1 MKKKAVI
8 ILAAVLLLVCVLGAL
23 AACKAYYPP
32 SGAQFTSTAKSS
44 YTTNFSQ
51 LNEDRQNSK
60 FSWRDGMVSGNGV
73 QGVITS
79 GAPYSD
85 SLIYQNIHFI
95 MPSANPRVTP
105 DTADELESVRQAII
119 NKGSYTDSQPY
130 LDVYAYHPGAA
141 LRINQEEKEYSSFM
155 RYTNY
160 ETAEVGVRYTDDK
173 GQWDRRTFTSSAD
186 GVTITQITSSSKEKP
201 ITAEFS
207 FDDVSTFA
215 KFGESSEEGLK
226 YKRYAGEDGFM
237 TFVAHY
243 PSFDGSELKD
253 GGYATVCYVISEG
266 AKIKTFEKAM
276 PEEEQY
282 VGSSNPGLKVKK
294 ADTVY
299 VIAVSGR
306 TDEMGAYTDFD
317 GQESFAL
324 VDELKAQAKAVA
336 DKYTNEEGYF
346 NYDDALKAHTDIFT
360 PQFNAVE
367 FSLGADVTIPN
378 EDLIDKYLPW
388 QDLSQTEIDS
398 TLAERAYYAGRY
410 AALCCSGTSTSRLGG
425 MWTGEFNPD
434 WGSKFTMDANVNLQ
448 TSAMNTGNI
457 SSSPAG
463 YVYFILRQV
472 PDWEDNA
479 LLTHGYTKAL
489 QAPVHTD
496 GDNASIVES
505 CYEYPFRYWNAGT
518 SWMLYPMYETLMC
531 YGDMHIPLSDEFDLN
546 ELKSVL
552 SPNEAPLTDADINAI
567 KARGYLDLRTEI
579 LYPLLVNA
587 ANYWEQLLTPEY
599 YTRADGSIA
608 YTAGKTE
615 LEEGESYCIIP
626 SYSPENTPAN
636 YKSPSAA
643 NCAID
648 ISACL
653 SNMYMA
659 IDIAKSIDPNAD
671 TSVWEGIIADL
682 PPYLFDGTGAETGA
696 LKEWATTSFEEQ
708 NSHRHLSHLYLAWP
722 MFETQHNEQLKQAAI
737 QAVENRASENEASHA
752 LVHRSLIAARL
763 NDRDA
768 LTEAL
773 KGLMNSQI
781 YYDSL
786 LTNHHTNAES
796 GYCTDYAIGYTGIVN
811 EALVYSYTGEVG
823 LLPALPTSGFDSG
836 SIKGLRLRTRATL
849 TSMTWTDSGV
859 QAVITSDI
867 AQTITVSCGM
877 GGEAQQLTFAA
888 GESKTVS
895 FSY

>member
-1 MKKKAVI
+1 MKKKAVVFVAL
-8 ILAAVLLLVCVLGAL
+8 ILAVVCALGAL
-23 AACKAYYPP
+23 SACKAYYPP
-32 SGAQFTSTAKSS
+32 SGAQFASPAKSS
-44 YTTNFSQ
+44 FSNEFTQ
-51 LNEDRQNSK
+51 LDEKRNGK
-60 FSWRDGMVSGNGV
+60 TLWRDGMVSGNGE

-85 SLIYQNIHFI
+85 TLIYQNIHFI
-95 MPSANPRVTP
+95 LPNANPRVTP

-119 NKGSYTDSQPY
+119 KKGSYTDSQPY
-130 LDVYAYHPGAA
+130 LDVYGYHPGAQ
-141 LRINQEEKEYSSFM
+141 LRIRQEEREYSGFM

-173 GQWDRRTFTSSAD
+173 GQWDRRTFTSWAD
-186 GVTITQITSSSKEKP
+186 GVTITQITSSDKEKP
-201 ITAEFS
+201 VTAEFT
-207 FDDVSTFA
+207 FDNISSFA
-215 KFGESSEEGLK
+215 KFGDGSEVDIRYKK
-226 YKRYAGEDGFM
+226 YADKDGYM

-243 PSFDGSELKD
+243 PSYEGSELKE
-253 GGYATVCYVISEG
+253 GGYATVCYIISEG
-266 AKIKTFEKAM
+266 ADVKTTENDLPDEK
-276 PEEEQY
+276 QY
-282 VGSSNPGLKVKK
+282 AGSSNPGLKVKK

-299 VIAVSGR
+299 VISVSGR
-306 TDEMGAYTDFD
+306 TAEMGAYDAFAD
-317 GQESFAL
+317 QEEFAL
-324 VDELKAQAKAVA
+324 TDELKAQVKAVA
-336 DKYTNEEGYF
+336 DKYTDEEGYF
-346 NYDDALKAHTDIFT
+346 DYEGALKAHTDIFT

-367 FSLGADVTIPN
+367 FSLGADITVAN
-378 EDLIDKYLPW
+378 EDLIRKYLPW
-388 QDLSQTEIDS
+388 EDLTKTEIDK
-398 TLAERAYYAGRY
+398 TLAERAYYSGRY

-448 TSAMNTGNI
+448 TAAMNTGNI
-457 SSSPAG
+457 SSSPVG
-463 YVYFILRQV
+463 YVYFILRQA
-472 PDWEDNA
+472 PDWEENA
-479 LLTHGYTKAL
+479 MATHGYTNAL

-531 YGDMHIPLSDEFDLN
+531 YGDMHIPLSDEFDLD

-552 SPNEAPLTDADINAI
+552 SPSSAPLTDAQINAI
-567 KARGYLDLRTEI
+567 KSRGYLDLRTEI

-587 ANYWEQLLTPEY
+587 ANYWQQLLTPEY

-608 YTAGKTE
+608 YTQGKTS

-636 YKSPSAA
+636 YNSPAAA

-653 SNMYMA
+653 SNMYMV
-659 IDIAKSIDPNAD
+659 IDIAKSIDENAD
-671 TSVWEGIIADL
+671 TSVWEGIVRDL
-682 PPYLFDGTGAETGA
+682 PPYLFDDTGA
-696 LKEWATTSFEEQ
+696 LKEWATTDFEEQ

-722 MFETQHNEQLKQAAI
+722 MFETQQSDRLKQAAI

-763 NDRDA
+763 NDREA
-768 LTEAL
+768 LTDAL
-773 KGLMNSQI
+773 KGLMNSYI

-823 LLPALPTSGFDSG
+823 LLPALPTSGFDEG
-836 SIKGLRLRTRATL
+836 VIKGIRLRTRATL
-849 TSMTWTDSGV
+849 TSMSWTKSGV
-859 QAVITSDI
+859 EAVITSDV
-867 AQTITVSCGM
+867 AQTLTVTCGM
-877 GGEAQQLTFAA
+877 NGKQRQITFAA

-895 FSY
+895 FAF

>member
-1 MKKKAVI
+1 MKKKAVVFVAV
-8 ILAAVLLLVCVLGAL
+8 ILAVVCALGAL
-23 AACKAYYPP
+23 SACKAYYPP
-32 SGAQFTSTAKSS
+32 SGAQFASTAKSS
-44 YTTNFSQ
+44 FSNEFTQ
-51 LNEDRQNSK
+51 LDEKRNGK
-60 FSWRDGMVSGNGV
+60 TLWRDGMVSGNGE

-85 SLIYQNIHFI
+85 TLIYQNIHFI
-95 MPSANPRVTP
+95 LPNANPRVTP

-119 NKGSYTDSQPY
+119 KKGSYTDSQPY
-130 LDVYAYHPGAA
+130 LDVYGYHPGAQ
-141 LRINQEEKEYSSFM
+141 LRIRQEEREYSGFM

-173 GQWDRRTFTSSAD
+173 GQWDRRTFTSWAD
-186 GVTITQITSSSKEKP
+186 GVTITQITSSDKEKP
-201 ITAEFS
+201 VTAEFT
-207 FDDVSTFA
+207 FDNISSFA
-215 KFGESSEEGLK
+215 KFGDGSEVDIRYKK
-226 YKRYAGEDGFM
+226 YADKDGYM

-243 PSFDGSELKD
+243 PSYEGSELKE
-253 GGYATVCYVISEG
+253 GGYATVCYIISEG
-266 AKIKTFEKAM
+266 ADVKSTENDLPDEK
-276 PEEEQY
+276 QY
-282 VGSSNPGLKVKK
+282 AGSSNPGLKVKK

-299 VIAVSGR
+299 VISVSGR
-306 TDEMGAYTDFD
+306 TAEMGAYDAFAD
-317 GQESFAL
+317 QEEFAL
-324 VDELKAQAKAVA
+324 TDELKAQVKAVA
-336 DKYTNEEGYF
+336 DKYTDEEGYF
-346 NYDDALKAHTDIFT
+346 DYEGALKAHTDIFT

-367 FSLGADVTIPN
+367 FSLGADITVAN
-378 EDLIDKYLPW
+378 EDLIRKYLPW
-388 QDLSQTEIDS
+388 EDLTKTEIDK
-398 TLAERAYYAGRY
+398 TLAERAYYSGRY

-448 TSAMNTGNI
+448 TAAMNTGNI
-457 SSSPAG
+457 SSSPVG
-463 YVYFILRQV
+463 YVYFILRQA
-472 PDWEDNA
+472 PDWEENA
-479 LLTHGYTKAL
+479 MATHGYTKAL

-531 YGDMHIPLSDEFDLN
+531 YGDMHIQLSDEFDLD

-552 SPNEAPLTDADINAI
+552 SPSSAPLTDAQINAI
-567 KARGYLDLRTEI
+567 KSRGYLDLRTEI

-587 ANYWEQLLTPEY
+587 ANYWQQLLTPEY

-608 YTAGKTE
+608 YTQGKTS

-636 YKSPSAA
+636 YNSPSAA

-653 SNMYMA
+653 SNMYMV
-659 IDIAKSIDPNAD
+659 IDIAKSIDENAD
-671 TSVWEGIIADL
+671 TSVWEGIIRDL
-682 PPYLFDGTGAETGA
+682 PPYLFDDTGA
-696 LKEWATTSFEEQ
+696 LKEWATTDFEEQ

-722 MFETQHNEQLKQAAI
+722 MFETQQSDRLKQAAI
-737 QAVENRASENEASHA
+737 QAVEKRASENEASHA

-763 NDRDA
+763 NDRKA
-768 LTEAL
+768 LTDAL
-773 KGLMNSQI
+773 KGLMNSYI

-823 LLPALPTSGFDSG
+823 LLPALPTSGFDEG
-836 SIKGLRLRTRATL
+836 VIKGIRLRTRATL
-849 TSMTWTDSGV
+849 TSMSWTKSGV
-859 QAVITSDI
+859 EAVITSDV
-867 AQTITVSCGM
+867 AQTLTVTCGM
-877 GGEAQQLTFAA
+877 NGKQRQITFAA

-895 FSY
+895 FAF

>member
-1 MKKKAVI
+1 MKKKAVVFVAV
-8 ILAAVLLLVCVLGAL
+8 ILAVVCALGAL
-23 AACKAYYPP
+23 SACKAYYPP
-32 SGAQFTSTAKSS
+32 SGAQFASTAKSS
-44 YTTNFSQ
+44 FSNEFTQ
-51 LNEDRQNSK
+51 LDEKRNGK
-60 FSWRDGMVSGNGV
+60 TLWRDGMVSGNGE

-85 SLIYQNIHFI
+85 TLIYQNIHFI
-95 MPSANPRVTP
+95 LPNANPRVTP

-119 NKGSYTDSQPY
+119 KKGSYTDSQPY
-130 LDVYAYHPGAA
+130 LDVYGYHPGAQ
-141 LRINQEEKEYSSFM
+141 LRIRQEEREYSGFM

-173 GQWDRRTFTSSAD
+173 GQWDRRTFTSWAD
-186 GVTITQITSSSKEKP
+186 GVTITQITSSDKEKP
-201 ITAEFS
+201 VTAEFT
-207 FDDVSTFA
+207 FDNISSFA
-215 KFGESSEEGLK
+215 KFGDGSEVDIRYKK
-226 YKRYAGEDGFM
+226 YADKDGYM

-243 PSFDGSELKD
+243 PSYEGSELKE
-253 GGYATVCYVISEG
+253 GGYATVCYIISEG
-266 AKIKTFEKAM
+266 ANVKTTENDLPDEK
-276 PEEEQY
+276 QY
-282 VGSSNPGLKVKK
+282 AGSSNPGLKVKK

-299 VIAVSGR
+299 VISVSGR
-306 TDEMGAYTDFD
+306 TAEMGAYDAFAD
-317 GQESFAL
+317 QEEFAL
-324 VDELKAQAKAVA
+324 TDELKAQVKAVA
-336 DKYTNEEGYF
+336 DKYTDEEGYF
-346 NYDDALKAHTDIFT
+346 DYEGALKAHTDIFT

-367 FSLGADVTIPN
+367 FSLGADITVAN
-378 EDLIDKYLPW
+378 EDLIRKYLPW
-388 QDLSQTEIDS
+388 EDLTKTEIDK
-398 TLAERAYYAGRY
+398 TLAERAYYSGRY

-448 TSAMNTGNI
+448 TAAMNTGNI
-457 SSSPAG
+457 SSSPVG
-463 YVYFILRQV
+463 YVYFILRQA
-472 PDWEDNA
+472 PDWEENA
-479 LLTHGYTKAL
+479 MATHGYTKAL

-531 YGDMHIPLSDEFDLN
+531 YGDMHIPLSDEFDLD

-552 SPNEAPLTDADINAI
+552 SPSSAPLTEAQINAI
-567 KARGYLDLRTEI
+567 KSRGYLDLRTEI

-587 ANYWEQLLTPEY
+587 ANYWQQLLTPEY

-608 YTAGKTE
+608 YTQGKTS

-636 YKSPSAA
+636 YNSPSAA

-653 SNMYMA
+653 SNMYMV
-659 IDIAKSIDPNAD
+659 IDIAKSIDENAD
-671 TSVWEGIIADL
+671 TSVWEGIIRDL
-682 PPYLFDGTGAETGA
+682 PPYLFDDTGA
-696 LKEWATTSFEEQ
+696 LKEWATTDFEEQ

-722 MFETQHNEQLKQAAI
+722 MFETQQSDQLKQAAI

-763 NDRDA
+763 NDREA
-768 LTEAL
+768 LTDAL
-773 KGLMNSQI
+773 KGLMNSYI

-823 LLPALPTSGFDSG
+823 LLPALPTSGFDEG
-836 SIKGLRLRTRATL
+836 VIKGIRLRTRATL
-849 TSMTWTDSGV
+849 TSMSWTKSGV
-859 QAVITSDI
+859 EAVITSDV
-867 AQTITVSCGM
+867 AQTLTITCGM
-877 GGEAQQLTFAA
+877 NGKQRQITFAA

-895 FSY
+895 FAF

>member
-1 MKKKAVI
+1 MKKKAVVFVAV
-8 ILAAVLLLVCVLGAL
+8 ILAVVCALGAL
-23 AACKAYYPP
+23 SACKAYYPP
-32 SGAQFTSTAKSS
+32 SGAQFASTAKSS
-44 YTTNFSQ
+44 FSNEFTQ
-51 LNEDRQNSK
+51 LDEKRNGK
-60 FSWRDGMVSGNGV
+60 TLWRDGMVSGNGE

-85 SLIYQNIHFI
+85 TLIYQNIHFI
-95 MPSANPRVTP
+95 LPNANPRVTP

-119 NKGSYTDSQPY
+119 KKGSYTDSQPY
-130 LDVYAYHPGAA
+130 LDVYGYHPGAQ
-141 LRINQEEKEYSSFM
+141 LRIRQEEREYSGFM

-173 GQWDRRTFTSSAD
+173 GQWDRRTFTSWAD
-186 GVTITQITSSSKEKP
+186 GVTITQITSSDKEKP
-201 ITAEFS
+201 VTAEFT
-207 FDDVSTFA
+207 FDNISSFA
-215 KFGESSEEGLK
+215 KFGDGSEVDIRYKK
-226 YKRYAGEDGFM
+226 YADKDGYM

-243 PSFDGSELKD
+243 PSYEGSELKD
-253 GGYATVCYVISEG
+253 GGYATVCYIISEG
-266 AKIKTFEKAM
+266 ADVKTTENDLPDEK
-276 PEEEQY
+276 QY
-282 VGSSNPGLKVKK
+282 AGSSNPGLKVKK

-299 VIAVSGR
+299 VISVSGR
-306 TDEMGAYTDFD
+306 TAEMGAYDAFAD
-317 GQESFAL
+317 QEEFAL
-324 VDELKAQAKAVA
+324 TDELKAQVKAVA
-336 DKYTNEEGYF
+336 DKYTDEEGYF
-346 NYDDALKAHTDIFT
+346 DYEGALKAHTDIFT

-367 FSLGADVTIPN
+367 FSLGADITVAN
-378 EDLIDKYLPW
+378 EDLIRKYLPW
-388 QDLSQTEIDS
+388 EDLTKTEIDK
-398 TLAERAYYAGRY
+398 TLAERAYYSGRY

-448 TSAMNTGNI
+448 TAAMNTGNI
-457 SSSPAG
+457 SSSPVG
-463 YVYFILRQV
+463 YVYFILRQA
-472 PDWEDNA
+472 PDWEENA
-479 LLTHGYTKAL
+479 MATHGYTKAL

-531 YGDMHIPLSDEFDLN
+531 YGDMHVPLSDEFDLD

-552 SPNEAPLTDADINAI
+552 SPSSAPLTDAQINAI
-567 KARGYLDLRTEI
+567 KSRGYLDLRTEI

-587 ANYWEQLLTPEY
+587 ANYWQQLLTPEY

-608 YTAGKTE
+608 YTQGKTS

-636 YKSPSAA
+636 YNSPSAA

-653 SNMYMA
+653 SNMYMV
-659 IDIAKSIDPNAD
+659 IDIAKSIDENAD
-671 TSVWEGIIADL
+671 TSVWEGIIRDL
-682 PPYLFDGTGAETGA
+682 PPYLFDDTGA
-696 LKEWATTSFEEQ
+696 LKEWATTDFEEQ

-722 MFETQHNEQLKQAAI
+722 MFETQQSDQLKQAAI

-763 NDRDA
+763 NDREA
-768 LTEAL
+768 LTDAL
-773 KGLMNSQI
+773 KGLMNSYI

-823 LLPALPTSGFDSG
+823 LLPALPTSGFDEG
-836 SIKGLRLRTRATL
+836 VIKGIRLRTRATL
-849 TSMTWTDSGV
+849 TSMSWTKSGV
-859 QAVITSDI
+859 EAVITSDV
-867 AQTITVSCGM
+867 AQTLTVTCGM
-877 GGEAQQLTFAA
+877 NGKQRQITFAA

-895 FSY
+895 FAF

>member
-1 MKKKAVI
+1 MKKKAVVFVAV
-8 ILAAVLLLVCVLGAL
+8 ILAVVCALGAL
-23 AACKAYYPP
+23 SACKAYYPP
-32 SGAQFTSTAKSS
+32 SGAQFASTAKSS
-44 YTTNFSQ
+44 FSNEFTQ
-51 LNEDRQNSK
+51 LDEKRNGK
-60 FSWRDGMVSGNGV
+60 TLWRDGMVSGNGE

-85 SLIYQNIHFI
+85 TLIYQNIHFI
-95 MPSANPRVTP
+95 LPNANPRVTP

-119 NKGSYTDSQPY
+119 KKGSYTDSQPY
-130 LDVYAYHPGAA
+130 LDVYGYHPGAQ
-141 LRINQEEKEYSSFM
+141 LRIRQEEREYSGFM

-173 GQWDRRTFTSSAD
+173 GQWDRRTFTSWAD
-186 GVTITQITSSSKEKP
+186 GVTITQITSSDKEKP
-201 ITAEFS
+201 VTAEFT
-207 FDDVSTFA
+207 FDNISSFA
-215 KFGESSEEGLK
+215 KFGDGSEVDIRYKK
-226 YKRYAGEDGFM
+226 YADKDGYM

-243 PSFDGSELKD
+243 PSYEGSELKE
-253 GGYATVCYVISEG
+253 GGYATVCYIISEG
-266 AKIKTFEKAM
+266 ADVKTTENELPDDK
-276 PEEEQY
+276 QY
-282 VGSSNPGLKVKK
+282 AGSSNPGLKVKK

-299 VIAVSGR
+299 VISVSGR
-306 TDEMGAYTDFD
+306 TAEMGAYDAFAD
-317 GQESFAL
+317 QEEFAL
-324 VDELKAQAKAVA
+324 TDELKAQVKAVA
-336 DKYTNEEGYF
+336 DKYTDEEGHFDYEG
-346 NYDDALKAHTDIFT
+346 ALKAHTDIFT

-367 FSLGADVTIPN
+367 FSLGADITVAN
-378 EDLIDKYLPW
+378 EDLIRKYLPW
-388 QDLSQTEIDS
+388 EDLTKTEIDK
-398 TLAERAYYAGRY
+398 TLAERAYYSGRY

-448 TSAMNTGNI
+448 TAAMNTGNI
-457 SSSPAG
+457 SSSPVG
-463 YVYFILRQV
+463 YVYFILRQA
-472 PDWEDNA
+472 PDWEENA
-479 LLTHGYTKAL
+479 MATHGYTKAL

-531 YGDMHIPLSDEFDLN
+531 YGDMHIPLSDEFDLD

-552 SPNEAPLTDADINAI
+552 SPSSAPLTDAQINAI
-567 KARGYLDLRTEI
+567 KSRGYLDLRTEI

-587 ANYWEQLLTPEY
+587 ANYWQQLLTPEY

-608 YTAGKTE
+608 YTQGKTS

-636 YKSPSAA
+636 YNSPAAA

-648 ISACL
+648 VSACL
-653 SNMYMA
+653 SNMYMV
-659 IDIAKSIDPNAD
+659 IDIAKSIDENAD
-671 TSVWEGIIADL
+671 TSVWEGIIRDL
-682 PPYLFDGTGAETGA
+682 PPYLFDDTGA
-696 LKEWATTSFEEQ
+696 LKEWATTDFEEQ

-722 MFETQHNEQLKQAAI
+722 MFETQQSDQLKQAAI

-763 NDRDA
+763 NDREA
-768 LTEAL
+768 LTDAL
-773 KGLMNSQI
+773 KGLMNSYI

-823 LLPALPTSGFDSG
+823 LLPALPTSGFDEG
-836 SIKGLRLRTRATL
+836 VIKGIRLRTRATL
-849 TSMTWTDSGV
+849 TSMSWTKSGV
-859 QAVITSDI
+859 EAVITSDV
-867 AQTITVSCGM
+867 AQTLTVTCGM
-877 GGEAQQLTFAA
+877 NGKQRQITFAA

-895 FSY
+895 FAF

>member
-1 MKKKAVI
+1 M
-8 ILAAVLLLVCVLGAL
+8 ILAVVCALGAL
-23 AACKAYYPP
+23 SACKAYYPP
-32 SGAQFTSTAKSS
+32 SGARFASTAKSS
-44 YTTNFSQ
+44 FSNEFTQ
-51 LNEDRQNSK
+51 LDEKRNGK
-60 FSWRDGMVSGNGV
+60 TLWRDGMVSGNGE

-85 SLIYQNIHFI
+85 TLIYQNIHFI
-95 MPSANPRVTP
+95 LPNANPRVTP

-119 NKGSYTDSQPY
+119 KKGSYTDSQPY
-130 LDVYAYHPGAA
+130 LDVYGYHPGAQ
-141 LRINQEEKEYSSFM
+141 LRIRQEEREYSGFM

-173 GQWDRRTFTSSAD
+173 GQWDRRTFTSWAD
-186 GVTITQITSSSKEKP
+186 GVTITQITSSDKEKP
-201 ITAEFS
+201 VTAEFT
-207 FDDVSTFA
+207 FDNISSFA
-215 KFGESSEEGLK
+215 KFGDGSEVDIRYKK
-226 YKRYAGEDGFM
+226 YADKDGYM

-243 PSFDGSELKD
+243 PSYEGSELKD
-253 GGYATVCYVISEG
+253 GGYATVCYIISEG
-266 AKIKTFEKAM
+266 ADVKTTENDLPDEK
-276 PEEEQY
+276 QY
-282 VGSSNPGLKVKK
+282 AGSSNPGLKVKK

-299 VIAVSGR
+299 VISVSGR
-306 TDEMGAYTDFD
+306 TAEMGGYDAFAD
-317 GQESFAL
+317 QEEFAL
-324 VDELKAQAKAVA
+324 TDELKAQVKAVA
-336 DKYTNEEGYF
+336 DKYTDEEGYF
-346 NYDDALKAHTDIFT
+346 DYEGALKAHTDIFT

-367 FSLGADVTIPN
+367 FSLGADITVAN
-378 EDLIDKYLPW
+378 EDLIRKYLPW
-388 QDLSQTEIDS
+388 EDLTKTEIDK
-398 TLAERAYYAGRY
+398 TLAERAYYSGRY

-448 TSAMNTGNI
+448 TAAMNTGNI
-457 SSSPAG
+457 SSSPVG
-463 YVYFILRQV
+463 YVYFILRQA
-472 PDWEDNA
+472 PDWEENA
-479 LLTHGYTKAL
+479 MATHGYTKAL

-531 YGDMHIPLSDEFDLN
+531 YGDMHIPLSDEFDLD

-552 SPNEAPLTDADINAI
+552 SPSSAPLTDAQINAI
-567 KARGYLDLRTEI
+567 KSRGYLDLRTEI

-587 ANYWEQLLTPEY
+587 ANYWQQLLTPEY

-608 YTAGKTE
+608 YTQGKTS

-636 YKSPSAA
+636 YNSPSAA

-653 SNMYMA
+653 SNMYMV
-659 IDIAKSIDPNAD
+659 IDIAKSIDENAD
-671 TSVWEGIIADL
+671 TSVWEGIIRDL
-682 PPYLFDGTGAETGA
+682 PPYLFDDTGA
-696 LKEWATTSFEEQ
+696 LKEWATTDFEEQ
-708 NSHRHLSHLYLAWP
+708 NSHRHLSHLYLAWS
-722 MFETQHNEQLKQAAI
+722 MFETQQSDQLI

-763 NDRDA
+763 NDREA
-768 LTEAL
+768 LTDAL
-773 KGLMNSQI
+773 KGLMNSYI

-823 LLPALPTSGFDSG
+823 LLPALPTSGFDEG
-836 SIKGLRLRTRATL
+836 VIKGIRLRTRATL
-849 TSMTWTDSGV
+849 TSMSWTKSGV
-859 QAVITSDI
+859 EAVITSDV
-867 AQTITVSCGM
+867 AQTLTVTCGM
-877 GGEAQQLTFAA
+877 NGKQRQITFAA

-895 FSY
+895 FAF

>member
-1 MKKKAVI
+1 MKKKAVVFVAV
-8 ILAAVLLLVCVLGAL
+8 ILAVVCALGAL
-23 AACKAYYPP
+23 SACKAYYPP
-32 SGAQFTSTAKSS
+32 SGAQFASTAKSS
-44 YTTNFSQ
+44 FSNEFTQ
-51 LNEDRQNSK
+51 LDEKRNGK
-60 FSWRDGMVSGNGV
+60 TLWRDGMVSGNGE

-85 SLIYQNIHFI
+85 TLIYQNIHFI
-95 MPSANPRVTP
+95 LPNANPRVTP

-119 NKGSYTDSQPY
+119 KKGSYTDSQPY
-130 LDVYAYHPGAA
+130 MDVYGYHPGAQ
-141 LRINQEEKEYSSFM
+141 LRIRQEEREYSGFM

-173 GQWDRRTFTSSAD
+173 GQWDRRTFTSWAD
-186 GVTITQITSSSKEKP
+186 GVTITQITSSDKEKP
-201 ITAEFS
+201 VTAEFT
-207 FDDVSTFA
+207 FDNISSFA
-215 KFGESSEEGLK
+215 KFGDGSEVDIRYKK
-226 YKRYAGEDGFM
+226 YADKDGYM

-243 PSFDGSELKD
+243 PSYEGSELKD
-253 GGYATVCYVISEG
+253 GGYATVCYIISEG
-266 AKIKTFEKAM
+266 ADVKTTENDLPDEK
-276 PEEEQY
+276 QY
-282 VGSSNPGLKVKK
+282 AGSSNPGLKVKK

-299 VIAVSGR
+299 VISVSGR
-306 TDEMGAYTDFD
+306 TAEMGAYDAFAD
-317 GQESFAL
+317 QEEFAL
-324 VDELKAQAKAVA
+324 TDELKAQVKAVA
-336 DKYTNEEGYF
+336 DKYTDEEGYF
-346 NYDDALKAHTDIFT
+346 DYEGALKAHTDIFT

-367 FSLGADVTIPN
+367 FSLGADITVAN
-378 EDLIDKYLPW
+378 EDLIRKYLPW
-388 QDLSQTEIDS
+388 EDLTKTEIDK
-398 TLAERAYYAGRY
+398 TLAERAYYSGRY

-448 TSAMNTGNI
+448 TAAMNTGNI
-457 SSSPAG
+457 SSSPVG
-463 YVYFILRQV
+463 YVYFILRQA
-472 PDWEDNA
+472 PDWEENA
-479 LLTHGYTKAL
+479 MATHGYTKAL

-531 YGDMHIPLSDEFDLN
+531 YGDMHIPLSDEFDLD

-552 SPNEAPLTDADINAI
+552 SPSSAPLTEAQINAI
-567 KARGYLDLRTEI
+567 KSRGYLDLRTEI

-587 ANYWEQLLTPEY
+587 ANYWQQLLTPEY

-608 YTAGKTE
+608 YTQGKTS

-636 YKSPSAA
+636 YNSPSAA

-653 SNMYMA
+653 SNMYMV
-659 IDIAKSIDPNAD
+659 IDIAKSIDENAD
-671 TSVWEGIIADL
+671 TSVWEGIIRDL
-682 PPYLFDGTGAETGA
+682 PPYLFDDTGA
-696 LKEWATTSFEEQ
+696 LKEWATTDFEEQ

-722 MFETQHNEQLKQAAI
+722 MFETQQSDELKQAAI

-763 NDRDA
+763 NDREA
-768 LTEAL
+768 LTDAL
-773 KGLMNSQI
+773 KGLMNSYI

-823 LLPALPTSGFDSG
+823 LLPALPTSGFDEG
-836 SIKGLRLRTRATL
+836 VIKGIRLRTRATL
-849 TSMTWTDSGV
+849 TSMSWTKSGV
-859 QAVITSDI
+859 EAVITSDV
-867 AQTITVSCGM
+867 AQTLTVTCGM
-877 GGEAQQLTFAA
+877 NGKQRQITFAA

-895 FSY
+895 FAF

>member
-1 MKKKAVI
+1 MKKKAVVFVAV
-8 ILAAVLLLVCVLGAL
+8 ILAVVCALGAL
-23 AACKAYYPP
+23 SACKAYYPP
-32 SGAQFTSTAKSS
+32 SGAQFASTAKSS
-44 YTTNFSQ
+44 FSNEFTQ
-51 LNEDRQNSK
+51 LDEKRNGK
-60 FSWRDGMVSGNGV
+60 TLWRDGMVSGNGE

-85 SLIYQNIHFI
+85 TLIYQNIHFI
-95 MPSANPRVTP
+95 LPNANPRVTP

-119 NKGSYTDSQPY
+119 KKGSYTDSQPY
-130 LDVYAYHPGAA
+130 LDVYGYHPGAQ
-141 LRINQEEKEYSSFM
+141 LRIRQEEREYSGFM

-173 GQWDRRTFTSSAD
+173 GQWDRRTFTSWAD
-186 GVTITQITSSSKEKP
+186 GVTITQITSSDKEKP
-201 ITAEFS
+201 VTAEFT
-207 FDDVSTFA
+207 FDNISSFA
-215 KFGESSEEGLK
+215 KFGDGSEVDIRYKK
-226 YKRYAGEDGFM
+226 YADKDGYM

-243 PSFDGSELKD
+243 PSYEGSELKE
-253 GGYATVCYVISEG
+253 GGYATVCYIISEG
-266 AKIKTFEKAM
+266 ADVKTTENDLPDEK
-276 PEEEQY
+276 QY
-282 VGSSNPGLKVKK
+282 AGSSNPGLKVKK

-299 VIAVSGR
+299 VISVSGR
-306 TDEMGAYTDFD
+306 TAEMGAYDAFAD
-317 GQESFAL
+317 QEEFAL
-324 VDELKAQAKAVA
+324 TDELKAQVKAVA
-336 DKYTNEEGYF
+336 DKYTDEEGYF
-346 NYDDALKAHTDIFT
+346 DYEGALKAHTDIFT

-367 FSLGADVTIPN
+367 FSLGADITVAN
-378 EDLIDKYLPW
+378 EDLIRKYLPW
-388 QDLSQTEIDS
+388 EDLTKTEIDK
-398 TLAERAYYAGRY
+398 TLAERAYYSGRY

-448 TSAMNTGNI
+448 TAAMNTGNI
-457 SSSPAG
+457 SSSPVG
-463 YVYFILRQV
+463 YVYFILRQA
-472 PDWEDNA
+472 PDWEENA
-479 LLTHGYTKAL
+479 MATHGYTKAL

-531 YGDMHIPLSDEFDLN
+531 YGDMHIPLSDEFDLD

-552 SPNEAPLTDADINAI
+552 SPSSAPLTDAQINAI
-567 KARGYLDLRTEI
+567 KSRGYLDLRTEI

-587 ANYWEQLLTPEY
+587 ANYWQQLLTPEY

-608 YTAGKTE
+608 YTQGKTS

-636 YKSPSAA
+636 YNSPSAA

-653 SNMYMA
+653 SNMYMV
-659 IDIAKSIDPNAD
+659 IDIAKSIDENAD
-671 TSVWEGIIADL
+671 TSVWEGIIRDL
-682 PPYLFDGTGAETGA
+682 PPYLFDDTGA
-696 LKEWATTSFEEQ
+696 LKEWATTDFEEQ

-722 MFETQHNEQLKQAAI
+722 MFETQQSDRLKQAAI

-763 NDRDA
+763 NDREA
-768 LTEAL
+768 LTDAL
-773 KGLMNSQI
+773 KGLMNSYI

-823 LLPALPTSGFDSG
+823 LLPALPTSGFDEG
-836 SIKGLRLRTRATL
+836 VITGIRLRTRATL
-849 TSMTWTDSGV
+849 TSMSWTKSGV
-859 QAVITSDI
+859 EAVITSDV
-867 AQTITVSCGM
+867 AQTLTVTCGM
-877 GGEAQQLTFAA
+877 NGKQRQITFAA

-895 FSY
+895 FAF

>member
-1 MKKKAVI
+1 MKKKAVVFVAV
-8 ILAAVLLLVCVLGAL
+8 ILAVVCALGAL
-23 AACKAYYPP
+23 SACKAYYPP
-32 SGAQFTSTAKSS
+32 SGAQFASTAKSS
-44 YTTNFSQ
+44 FSNEFTQ
-51 LNEDRQNSK
+51 LDEKRNGK
-60 FSWRDGMVSGNGV
+60 TLWRDGMVSGNGE

-85 SLIYQNIHFI
+85 TLIYQNIHFI
-95 MPSANPRVTP
+95 LPNANPRVTP

-119 NKGSYTDSQPY
+119 KKGSYTDSQPY
-130 LDVYAYHPGAA
+130 LDVYGYHPGAQ
-141 LRINQEEKEYSSFM
+141 LRIRQEEREYSGFM

-173 GQWDRRTFTSSAD
+173 GQWDRRTFTSWAD
-186 GVTITQITSSSKEKP
+186 GVTITQITSSDKEKP
-201 ITAEFS
+201 VTAEFT
-207 FDDVSTFA
+207 FDNISSFA
-215 KFGESSEEGLK
+215 KFGDGSEVDIRYKK
-226 YKRYAGEDGFM
+226 YADKDGYM

-243 PSFDGSELKD
+243 PSYEGSELKE
-253 GGYATVCYVISEG
+253 GGYATVCYIISEG
-266 AKIKTFEKAM
+266 ADVKTTENDLPDEK
-276 PEEEQY
+276 QY
-282 VGSSNPGLKVKK
+282 AGSSNPGLKVKK

-299 VIAVSGR
+299 VISVSGR
-306 TDEMGAYTDFD
+306 TAEMGAYDAFAN
-317 GQESFAL
+317 QEEFAL
-324 VDELKAQAKAVA
+324 TDELKAQVKAVA
-336 DKYTNEEGYF
+336 DKYTDEEGYF
-346 NYDDALKAHTDIFT
+346 DYEGALKAHTDIFT

-367 FSLGADVTIPN
+367 FSLGADITVAN
-378 EDLIDKYLPW
+378 EDLIRKYLPW
-388 QDLSQTEIDS
+388 EDLTKTEIDK
-398 TLAERAYYAGRY
+398 TLAERAYYSGRY

-448 TSAMNTGNI
+448 TAAMNTGNI
-457 SSSPAG
+457 SSSPVG
-463 YVYFILRQV
+463 YVYFILRQA
-472 PDWEDNA
+472 PDWEENA
-479 LLTHGYTKAL
+479 MATHGYTKAL

-531 YGDMHIPLSDEFDLN
+531 YGDMHIPLSDEFDLD

-552 SPNEAPLTDADINAI
+552 SPSSAPLTDAQINAI
-567 KARGYLDLRTEI
+567 KSRGYLDLRTEI

-587 ANYWEQLLTPEY
+587 ANYWQQLLTPEY

-608 YTAGKTE
+608 YTQGKTS

-636 YKSPSAA
+636 YNSPSAA

-653 SNMYMA
+653 SNMYMV
-659 IDIAKSIDPNAD
+659 IDIAKSIDENAD
-671 TSVWEGIIADL
+671 TSVWEGIIRDL
-682 PPYLFDGTGAETGA
+682 PPYLFDDTGA
-696 LKEWATTSFEEQ
+696 LKEWATTDFEEQ

-722 MFETQHNEQLKQAAI
+722 MFETQQSDQLKQAAI

-763 NDRDA
+763 NDREA
-768 LTEAL
+768 LTDAL
-773 KGLMNSQI
+773 KGLMNSYI

-823 LLPALPTSGFDSG
+823 LLPALPTSGFDEG
-836 SIKGLRLRTRATL
+836 VIKGIRLRTRATL
-849 TSMTWTDSGV
+849 TSMSWTKSGV
-859 QAVITSDI
+859 EAVITSDV
-867 AQTITVSCGM
+867 AQTLTVTCGM
-877 GGEAQQLTFAA
+877 NGKQRQITFAA

-895 FSY
+895 FAF

>member
-1 MKKKAVI
+1 MKKKAVVFVAV
-8 ILAAVLLLVCVLGAL
+8 ILAVVCALGAL
-23 AACKAYYPP
+23 SACKAYYPP
-32 SGAQFTSTAKSS
+32 SGARFASTAKSS
-44 YTTNFSQ
+44 FSNEFTQ
-51 LNEDRQNSK
+51 LDEKRNGK
-60 FSWRDGMVSGNGV
+60 TLWRDGMVSGNGE

-85 SLIYQNIHFI
+85 TLIYQNIHFI
-95 MPSANPRVTP
+95 LPNANPRVTP

-119 NKGSYTDSQPY
+119 KKGSYTDSQPY
-130 LDVYAYHPGAA
+130 LDVYGYHPGAQ
-141 LRINQEEKEYSSFM
+141 LRIRQEEREYSGFM

-173 GQWDRRTFTSSAD
+173 GQWDRRTFTSWAD
-186 GVTITQITSSSKEKP
+186 GVTITQITSSDKEKP
-201 ITAEFS
+201 VTAEFT
-207 FDDVSTFA
+207 FDNISSFA
-215 KFGESSEEGLK
+215 KFGDGSEVDIRYKK
-226 YKRYAGEDGFM
+226 YADKDGYM

-243 PSFDGSELKD
+243 PSYEGSELKD
-253 GGYATVCYVISEG
+253 GGYATVCYIISEG
-266 AKIKTFEKAM
+266 ADVKPMENELPDEK
-276 PEEEQY
+276 QY
-282 VGSSNPGLKVKK
+282 AGSSNPGLKVKK

-299 VIAVSGR
+299 VISVSGR
-306 TDEMGAYTDFD
+306 TAEMGAYDAFAD
-317 GQESFAL
+317 QEEFAL
-324 VDELKAQAKAVA
+324 TDELKAQVKAVA
-336 DKYTNEEGYF
+336 DKYTDEEGYF
-346 NYDDALKAHTDIFT
+346 DYEGALKAHTDIFT

-367 FSLGADVTIPN
+367 FSLGADITVAN
-378 EDLIDKYLPW
+378 EDLIRKYLPCE
-388 QDLSQTEIDS
+388 DLTKTEIDK
-398 TLAERAYYAGRY
+398 TLAERAYYSGRY

-448 TSAMNTGNI
+448 TAAMNTGNI
-457 SSSPAG
+457 SSSPVG
-463 YVYFILRQV
+463 YVYFILRQA
-472 PDWEDNA
+472 PDWEENA
-479 LLTHGYTKAL
+479 MATHGYTKAL

-531 YGDMHIPLSDEFDLN
+531 YGDMHIPLSDEFDLD

-552 SPNEAPLTDADINAI
+552 SPSSAPLTDAQINAI
-567 KARGYLDLRTEI
+567 KSRGYLDLRTEI

-587 ANYWEQLLTPEY
+587 ANYWQQLLTPEY

-608 YTAGKTE
+608 YTQGKTS

-636 YKSPSAA
+636 YNSPSAA

-653 SNMYMA
+653 SNMYMV
-659 IDIAKSIDPNAD
+659 IDIAKSIDENAD
-671 TSVWEGIIADL
+671 TSVWEGIIRDL
-682 PPYLFDGTGAETGA
+682 PPYLFDDTGA
-696 LKEWATTSFEEQ
+696 LKEWATTDFEEQ

-722 MFETQHNEQLKQAAI
+722 MFETQQSDRLKQAAI

-763 NDRDA
+763 NDREA
-768 LTEAL
+768 LTDAL
-773 KGLMNSQI
+773 KGLMNSYI

-823 LLPALPTSGFDSG
+823 LLPALPTSGFDEG
-836 SIKGLRLRTRATL
+836 VIKGIRLRTRATL
-849 TSMTWTDSGV
+849 TSMSWTKSGV
-859 QAVITSDI
+859 EAVITSDV
-867 AQTITVSCGM
+867 AQTLTVTCGM
-877 GGEAQQLTFAA
+877 NGKQRQITFAA

-895 FSY
+895 FAF

>member
-1 MKKKAVI
+1 MKKKAVVFVAV
-8 ILAAVLLLVCVLGAL
+8 ILAVVCALGAL
-23 AACKAYYPP
+23 SACKAYYPP
-32 SGAQFTSTAKSS
+32 SGARFASTAKSS
-44 YTTNFSQ
+44 FSNEFTQ
-51 LNEDRQNSK
+51 LDEKRNGK
-60 FSWRDGMVSGNGV
+60 TLWRDGMVSGNGE

-85 SLIYQNIHFI
+85 TLIYQNIHFI
-95 MPSANPRVTP
+95 LPNANPRVTP

-119 NKGSYTDSQPY
+119 KKGSYTDSQPY
-130 LDVYAYHPGAA
+130 LDVYGYHPGAQ
-141 LRINQEEKEYSSFM
+141 LRIRQEEREYSGFM

-173 GQWDRRTFTSSAD
+173 GQWDRRTFTSWAN
-186 GVTITQITSSSKEKP
+186 GVTITQITSSDKEKP
-201 ITAEFS
+201 VTAEFT
-207 FDDVSTFA
+207 FDNISSFA
-215 KFGESSEEGLK
+215 KFGDGSEVDIRYKK
-226 YKRYAGEDGFM
+226 YADKDGYM

-243 PSFDGSELKD
+243 PSYEGSELKE
-253 GGYATVCYVISEG
+253 GGYATVCYIISEG
-266 AKIKTFEKAM
+266 ADVKTTENDLPDEK
-276 PEEEQY
+276 QY
-282 VGSSNPGLKVKK
+282 AGSSNPGLKVKK

-299 VIAVSGR
+299 VISVSGR
-306 TDEMGAYTDFD
+306 TAEMGAYDAFAD
-317 GQESFAL
+317 QEEFAL
-324 VDELKAQAKAVA
+324 TDELKAQVKAVA
-336 DKYTNEEGYF
+336 DKYTDEEGYF
-346 NYDDALKAHTDIFT
+346 DYEGALKAHTDIFT

-367 FSLGADVTIPN
+367 FSLGADITVAN
-378 EDLIDKYLPW
+378 EDLIRKYLPW
-388 QDLSQTEIDS
+388 EDLTKTEIDK
-398 TLAERAYYAGRY
+398 TLAERAYYSGRY

-448 TSAMNTGNI
+448 TAAMNTGNI
-457 SSSPAG
+457 SSSPVG
-463 YVYFILRQV
+463 YVYFILRQA
-472 PDWEDNA
+472 PDWEENA
-479 LLTHGYTKAL
+479 MATHGYTKAL

-531 YGDMHIPLSDEFDLN
+531 YGDMHVPLSDEFDLD

-552 SPNEAPLTDADINAI
+552 SPSSAPLTDAQINAI
-567 KARGYLDLRTEI
+567 KSRGYLDLRTEI

-587 ANYWEQLLTPEY
+587 ANYWQQLLTPEY

-608 YTAGKTE
+608 YTQGKTS

-636 YKSPSAA
+636 YNSPSAA

-653 SNMYMA
+653 SNMYMV
-659 IDIAKSIDPNAD
+659 IDIAKSIDENAD
-671 TSVWEGIIADL
+671 TSVWEGIIRDL
-682 PPYLFDGTGAETGA
+682 PPYLFDDTGA
-696 LKEWATTSFEEQ
+696 LKEWATTDFEEQ

-722 MFETQHNEQLKQAAI
+722 MFETQQSDRLKQAAI

-763 NDRDA
+763 NDREA
-768 LTEAL
+768 LTDAL
-773 KGLMNSQI
+773 KGLMNSYI

-823 LLPALPTSGFDSG
+823 LLPALPTSGFDEG
-836 SIKGLRLRTRATL
+836 VIKGIRLRTRATL
-849 TSMTWTDSGV
+849 TSMSWTKSGV
-859 QAVITSDI
+859 EAVITSDV
-867 AQTITVSCGM
+867 AQTLTVTCGM
-877 GGEAQQLTFAA
+877 NGKQRQITFAA

-895 FSY
+895 FAF

>member
-1 MKKKAVI
+1 MKKKAVVFVAV
-8 ILAAVLLLVCVLGAL
+8 ILAVVCALGAL
-23 AACKAYYPP
+23 SACKAYYPP
-32 SGAQFTSTAKSS
+32 SGARFASTAKSS
-44 YTTNFSQ
+44 FSNEFTQ
-51 LNEDRQNSK
+51 LDEKRNGK
-60 FSWRDGMVSGNGV
+60 TLWRDGMVSGNGE

-85 SLIYQNIHFI
+85 TLIYQNIRFI
-95 MPSANPRVTP
+95 LPNANPRVTP

-119 NKGSYTDSQPY
+119 KKGSYTDSQPY
-130 LDVYAYHPGAA
+130 LDVYGYHPGAQ
-141 LRINQEEKEYSSFM
+141 LRIRQEEREYSGFM

-173 GQWDRRTFTSSAD
+173 GQWDRRTFTSWAD
-186 GVTITQITSSSKEKP
+186 GVTITQITSSDKEKP
-201 ITAEFS
+201 VTAEFT
-207 FDDVSTFA
+207 FDNISSFA
-215 KFGESSEEGLK
+215 KFGDGSEVDIRYKK
-226 YKRYAGEDGFM
+226 YADKDGYM

-243 PSFDGSELKD
+243 PSYEGSELKD
-253 GGYATVCYVISEG
+253 GGYATVCYIISEG
-266 AKIKTFEKAM
+266 ADVKTTENDLPDEK
-276 PEEEQY
+276 QY
-282 VGSSNPGLKVKK
+282 AGSSNPGLKVKK

-299 VIAVSGR
+299 VISVSGR
-306 TDEMGAYTDFD
+306 TAEMGGYDAFA
-317 GQESFAL
+317 GQEEFAL
-324 VDELKAQAKAVA
+324 TDELKAQVKAVA
-336 DKYTNEEGYF
+336 DKYTDEEGYF
-346 NYDDALKAHTDIFT
+346 DYEGALKAHTDIFT

-367 FSLGADVTIPN
+367 FSLGADITVAN
-378 EDLIDKYLPW
+378 EDLIRKYLPW
-388 QDLSQTEIDS
+388 EDLTKTEIDK
-398 TLAERAYYAGRY
+398 TLAERAYYSGRY

-448 TSAMNTGNI
+448 TAAMNTGNI
-457 SSSPAG
+457 SSSPVG
-463 YVYFILRQV
+463 YVYFILRQA
-472 PDWEDNA
+472 PDWEENA
-479 LLTHGYTKAL
+479 MATHGYTKAL

-531 YGDMHIPLSDEFDLN
+531 YGDMHIPLSGEFDLD

-552 SPNEAPLTDADINAI
+552 SPSSAPLTDAQINAI
-567 KARGYLDLRTEI
+567 KSRGYLDLRTEI

-587 ANYWEQLLTPEY
+587 ANYWQQLLTPEY

-608 YTAGKTE
+608 YTQGKTS

-636 YKSPSAA
+636 YNSPSAA

-653 SNMYMA
+653 SNMYMV
-659 IDIAKSIDPNAD
+659 IDIAKSIDENAD
-671 TSVWEGIIADL
+671 TSVWEGIIRDL
-682 PPYLFDGTGAETGA
+682 PPYLFDDTGA
-696 LKEWATTSFEEQ
+696 LKEWATTDFEEQ

-722 MFETQHNEQLKQAAI
+722 MFETQQSDRLKQAAI

-763 NDRDA
+763 NDREA
-768 LTEAL
+768 LTDAL
-773 KGLMNSQI
+773 KGLMNSYI

-823 LLPALPTSGFDSG
+823 LLPALPTSGFDEG
-836 SIKGLRLRTRATL
+836 VIKGIRLRTRATL
-849 TSMTWTDSGV
+849 TSMSWTKSGV
-859 QAVITSDI
+859 EAVITSDV
-867 AQTITVSCGM
+867 AQTLTVTCGM
-877 GGEAQQLTFAA
+877 NGKQRQITFAA
-888 GESKTVS
+888 GESKRVS
-895 FSY
+895 FAF

>member
-1 MKKKAVI
+1 MKKKAVVFVAV
-8 ILAAVLLLVCVLGAL
+8 ILAVVCALGAL
-23 AACKAYYPP
+23 SACKAYYPP
-32 SGAQFTSTAKSS
+32 SGAQFASTAKSS
-44 YTTNFSQ
+44 FSNEFTQ
-51 LNEDRQNSK
+51 LDEKRNGK
-60 FSWRDGMVSGNGV
+60 TLWRDGMVSGNGE

-85 SLIYQNIHFI
+85 TLIYQNIHFI
-95 MPSANPRVTP
+95 LPNANPRVTP

-119 NKGSYTDSQPY
+119 KKGSYTDSQPY
-130 LDVYAYHPGAA
+130 LDVYGYHPGAQ
-141 LRINQEEKEYSSFM
+141 LRIRQEEREYSGFM

-173 GQWDRRTFTSSAD
+173 GQWDRRTFTSWAD
-186 GVTITQITSSSKEKP
+186 GVTITQITSSDKEKP
-201 ITAEFS
+201 VTAEFT
-207 FDDVSTFA
+207 FDNISSFA
-215 KFGESSEEGLK
+215 KFGDGSEVDIRYKK
-226 YKRYAGEDGFM
+226 YADKDGYM

-243 PSFDGSELKD
+243 PSYEGSELKE
-253 GGYATVCYVISEG
+253 GGYATVCYIISEG
-266 AKIKTFEKAM
+266 ADVKTTENDLPDEK
-276 PEEEQY
+276 QY
-282 VGSSNPGLKVKK
+282 AGSSNPGLKVKK

-299 VIAVSGR
+299 VISVSGR
-306 TDEMGAYTDFD
+306 TAEMGAYDVFAD
-317 GQESFAL
+317 QEEFAL
-324 VDELKAQAKAVA
+324 TDELKAQVKAVA
-336 DKYTNEEGYF
+336 DKYTDEEGYF
-346 NYDDALKAHTDIFT
+346 DYEGALKAHTDIFT

-367 FSLGADVTIPN
+367 FSLGADITVAN
-378 EDLIDKYLPW
+378 EDLIRKYLPW
-388 QDLSQTEIDS
+388 EDLTKTEIDK
-398 TLAERAYYAGRY
+398 TLAERAYYSGRY

-448 TSAMNTGNI
+448 TAAMNTGNI
-457 SSSPAG
+457 SSSPVG
-463 YVYFILRQV
+463 YVYFILRQA
-472 PDWEDNA
+472 PDWEENA
-479 LLTHGYTKAL
+479 MATHGYAKAL

-531 YGDMHIPLSDEFDLN
+531 YGDMHIPLSDEFDLD

-552 SPNEAPLTDADINAI
+552 SPSSAPLTDAQINAI
-567 KARGYLDLRTEI
+567 KSRGYLDLRTEI
-579 LYPLLVNA
+579 LYPLLVKA
-587 ANYWEQLLTPEY
+587 ANYWQQLLTPEY

-608 YTAGKTE
+608 YTQGKTS

-636 YKSPSAA
+636 YNSPSAA

-653 SNMYMA
+653 SNMYMV
-659 IDIAKSIDPNAD
+659 IDIAKSIDENAD
-671 TSVWEGIIADL
+671 TSVWEEIIRDL
-682 PPYLFDGTGAETGA
+682 PPYLFDDTGA
-696 LKEWATTSFEEQ
+696 LKEWATTDFEEQ

-722 MFETQHNEQLKQAAI
+722 MFETQQSDQLKQAAI

-763 NDRDA
+763 NDREA
-768 LTEAL
+768 LTDAL
-773 KGLMNSQI
+773 KGLMNSYI

-823 LLPALPTSGFDSG
+823 LLPALPTSGFDEG
-836 SIKGLRLRTRATL
+836 VIKGIRLRTRATL
-849 TSMTWTDSGV
+849 TSMSWTKSGV
-859 QAVITSDI
+859 EAVITSDV
-867 AQTITVSCGM
+867 AQTLTVTCGM
-877 GGEAQQLTFAA
+877 NGKQRQITFAA

-895 FSY
+895 FAF

>member
-1 MKKKAVI
+1 MKKKAVVFVAV
-8 ILAAVLLLVCVLGAL
+8 ILAVVCALGAL
-23 AACKAYYPP
+23 SACKAYYPP
-32 SGAQFTSTAKSS
+32 SGAQFASTAKSS
-44 YTTNFSQ
+44 FSNEFTQ
-51 LNEDRQNSK
+51 LDEKRNGK
-60 FSWRDGMVSGNGV
+60 TLWRDGMVSGNGE

-85 SLIYQNIHFI
+85 TLIYQNIHFI
-95 MPSANPRVTP
+95 LPNANPRVTP

-119 NKGSYTDSQPY
+119 KKGSYTDSQPY
-130 LDVYAYHPGAA
+130 LDVYGYHPGAQ
-141 LRINQEEKEYSSFM
+141 LRIRQEEREYSGFM

-173 GQWDRRTFTSSAD
+173 GQWDRRTFTSWAD
-186 GVTITQITSSSKEKP
+186 GVTITQITSSDKEKP
-201 ITAEFS
+201 VTAEFT
-207 FDDVSTFA
+207 FDNISSFA
-215 KFGESSEEGLK
+215 KFGDGSEVDIRYKK
-226 YKRYAGEDGFM
+226 YADKDGYM

-243 PSFDGSELKD
+243 PSYEGSELKE
-253 GGYATVCYVISEG
+253 GGYATVCYIISEG
-266 AKIKTFEKAM
+266 ANVKTTENDLPDEK
-276 PEEEQY
+276 QY
-282 VGSSNPGLKVKK
+282 AGSSNPGLKVKK

-299 VIAVSGR
+299 VISVSGR
-306 TDEMGAYTDFD
+306 TAEMGAYDAFAD
-317 GQESFAL
+317 QEEFAL
-324 VDELKAQAKAVA
+324 TDELKAQVKAVA
-336 DKYTNEEGYF
+336 DKYTDEEGYF
-346 NYDDALKAHTDIFT
+346 DYEGALKAHTDIFT

-367 FSLGADVTIPN
+367 FSLGADITVAN
-378 EDLIDKYLPW
+378 EDLIRKYLPW
-388 QDLSQTEIDS
+388 EDLTKTEIDK
-398 TLAERAYYAGRY
+398 TLAERAYYSGRY

-448 TSAMNTGNI
+448 TAAMNTGNI
-457 SSSPAG
+457 SSSPVG
-463 YVYFILRQV
+463 YVYLRQA
-472 PDWEDNA
+472 PDWEENA
-479 LLTHGYTKAL
+479 MATHGYTKAL

-531 YGDMHIPLSDEFDLN
+531 YGDMHIPLSDEFDLD

-552 SPNEAPLTDADINAI
+552 SPSSAPLTDAQINAI
-567 KARGYLDLRTEI
+567 KSRGYLDLRTEI

-587 ANYWEQLLTPEY
+587 ANYWQQLLTPEY

-608 YTAGKTE
+608 YTQGKTS

-636 YKSPSAA
+636 YNSPAAA

-653 SNMYMA
+653 SNMYMV
-659 IDIAKSIDPNAD
+659 IDIAKSIDENAD
-671 TSVWEGIIADL
+671 TSVWEGIIRDL
-682 PPYLFDGTGAETGA
+682 PPYLFDDTGA
-696 LKEWATTSFEEQ
+696 LKEWATTDFEEQ

-722 MFETQHNEQLKQAAI
+722 MFETQQSDLLKQAAI

-763 NDRDA
+763 NDREA
-768 LTEAL
+768 LTDAL
-773 KGLMNSQI
+773 KGLMNSYI

-823 LLPALPTSGFDSG
+823 LLPALPTSGFDEG
-836 SIKGLRLRTRATL
+836 VIKGIRLRTRAAL
-849 TSMTWTDSGV
+849 TSMSWTKSGV
-859 QAVITSDI
+859 EAVITSDV
-867 AQTITVSCGM
+867 AQTLTVTCGM
-877 GGEAQQLTFAA
+877 NGEQRQITFAA

-895 FSY
+895 FAF

>member
-1 MKKKAVI
+1 MKKKAVVFVAV
-8 ILAAVLLLVCVLGAL
+8 ILAVVCALGAL
-23 AACKAYYPP
+23 SACKAYYPP
-32 SGAQFTSTAKSS
+32 SGARFASTAKSS
-44 YTTNFSQ
+44 FSNEFTQ
-51 LNEDRQNSK
+51 LDEKRNGK
-60 FSWRDGMVSGNGV
+60 TLWRDGMVSGNGE

-85 SLIYQNIHFI
+85 TLIYQNIHFI
-95 MPSANPRVTP
+95 LPNANPRVTP

-119 NKGSYTDSQPY
+119 KKGSYTDSQPY
-130 LDVYAYHPGAA
+130 LDVYGYHPGAQ
-141 LRINQEEKEYSSFM
+141 LRIRQEEREYSGFM

-173 GQWDRRTFTSSAD
+173 GQWDRRTFTSWAD
-186 GVTITQITSSSKEKP
+186 GVTITQITSSDKEKP
-201 ITAEFS
+201 VTAEFT
-207 FDDVSTFA
+207 FDNISSFA
-215 KFGESSEEGLK
+215 KFGDGSEVDIRYKK
-226 YKRYAGEDGFM
+226 YADKDGYM

-243 PSFDGSELKD
+243 PSYEGSELKD
-253 GGYATVCYVISEG
+253 GGYATVCYIISEG
-266 AKIKTFEKAM
+266 ADVKTTENDLPDEK
-276 PEEEQY
+276 QY
-282 VGSSNPGLKVKK
+282 AGSSNPGLKVKK

-299 VIAVSGR
+299 VISVSGR
-306 TDEMGAYTDFD
+306 TTEMGAYDAFAD
-317 GQESFAL
+317 QEEFAL
-324 VDELKAQAKAVA
+324 TDELKAQVKAVA
-336 DKYTNEEGYF
+336 DKYTDEEGYF
-346 NYDDALKAHTDIFT
+346 DYEGALKAHTDIFT

-367 FSLGADVTIPN
+367 FSLGADITVAN
-378 EDLIDKYLPW
+378 EDLIRKYLPW
-388 QDLSQTEIDS
+388 EDLTKTEIDK
-398 TLAERAYYAGRY
+398 TLAERAYYSGRY

-448 TSAMNTGNI
+448 TAAMNTGNI
-457 SSSPAG
+457 SSSPVG
-463 YVYFILRQV
+463 YVYFILRQA
-472 PDWEDNA
+472 PDWEENA
-479 LLTHGYTKAL
+479 MATHGYTKAL

-531 YGDMHIPLSDEFDLN
+531 YGDMHIPLSDEFDLD

-552 SPNEAPLTDADINAI
+552 SPSSAPLTDAQINAI
-567 KARGYLDLRTEI
+567 KSRGYLDLRTEI

-587 ANYWEQLLTPEY
+587 ANYWQQLLTPEY

-608 YTAGKTE
+608 YTQGKTS

-636 YKSPSAA
+636 YNSPSAA

-653 SNMYMA
+653 SNMYMV
-659 IDIAKSIDPNAD
+659 IDIAKSIDENAD
-671 TSVWEGIIADL
+671 TSVWEGIIRDL
-682 PPYLFDGTGAETGA
+682 PPYLFDDTGA
-696 LKEWATTSFEEQ
+696 LKEWATTDFEEQ

-722 MFETQHNEQLKQAAI
+722 MFETQQSDRLKQAAI
-737 QAVENRASENEASHA
+737 QAVENRASENEANHA

-763 NDRDA
+763 NDREA
-768 LTEAL
+768 LTDAL
-773 KGLMNSQI
+773 KGLMNSYI

-823 LLPALPTSGFDSG
+823 LLPALPTSGFDEG
-836 SIKGLRLRTRATL
+836 VIKGIRLRTRATL
-849 TSMTWTDSGV
+849 TSMSWTKSGV
-859 QAVITSDI
+859 EAVITSDV
-867 AQTITVSCGM
+867 AQTLTVTCGM
-877 GGEAQQLTFAA
+877 NGKQRQITFAA

-895 FSY
+895 FAF

>member
-1 MKKKAVI
+1 MKKKAVVFVAV
-8 ILAAVLLLVCVLGAL
+8 ILAVVCALGAL
-23 AACKAYYPP
+23 SACKAYYPP
-32 SGAQFTSTAKSS
+32 SGAQFASTAKSS
-44 YTTNFSQ
+44 FSNEFTQ
-51 LNEDRQNSK
+51 LDEKRNGK
-60 FSWRDGMVSGNGV
+60 TLWRDGMVSGNGE

-85 SLIYQNIHFI
+85 TLIYQNIHFI
-95 MPSANPRVTP
+95 LPNANPRVTP

-119 NKGSYTDSQPY
+119 KKGSYTDSQPY
-130 LDVYAYHPGAA
+130 LDVYGYHPGAQ
-141 LRINQEEKEYSSFM
+141 LRIRQEEREYSGFM

-160 ETAEVGVRYTDDK
+160 ETAEVGVRYNDDK
-173 GQWDRRTFTSSAD
+173 GQWDRRTFTSWAD
-186 GVTITQITSSSKEKP
+186 GVTITQITSSDKEKP
-201 ITAEFS
+201 VTAEFT
-207 FDDVSTFA
+207 FDNISSFA
-215 KFGESSEEGLK
+215 KFGDGSEVDIRYKK
-226 YKRYAGEDGFM
+226 YADKDGYM

-243 PSFDGSELKD
+243 PSYEGSELKE
-253 GGYATVCYVISEG
+253 GGYATVCYIISEG
-266 AKIKTFEKAM
+266 ADVKTTENDLPDEK
-276 PEEEQY
+276 QY
-282 VGSSNPGLKVKK
+282 AGSSNPGLKVKK

-299 VIAVSGR
+299 VISVSGR
-306 TDEMGAYTDFD
+306 TAEMGAYDAFAD
-317 GQESFAL
+317 QEEFAL
-324 VDELKAQAKAVA
+324 TDELKAQVKAVA
-336 DKYTNEEGYF
+336 DKYTDEEGYF
-346 NYDDALKAHTDIFT
+346 DYEGALKAHTDIFT

-367 FSLGADVTIPN
+367 FSLGADITVAN
-378 EDLIDKYLPW
+378 EDLIRKYLPW
-388 QDLSQTEIDS
+388 EDLTKTEIDK
-398 TLAERAYYAGRY
+398 TLAERAYYSGRY

-448 TSAMNTGNI
+448 TAAMNTGNI
-457 SSSPAG
+457 SSSPVG
-463 YVYFILRQV
+463 YVYFILRQA
-472 PDWEDNA
+472 PDWEENA
-479 LLTHGYTKAL
+479 MATHGYAKAL

-531 YGDMHIPLSDEFDLN
+531 YGDMHIPLSDEFDLD

-552 SPNEAPLTDADINAI
+552 SPVLSPSSAPLTDAQINAI
-567 KARGYLDLRTEI
+567 KSRGYLDLRTEI

-587 ANYWEQLLTPEY
+587 ANYWQQLLTPEY

-608 YTAGKTE
+608 YTQGKTS

-636 YKSPSAA
+636 YNSPSAA

-653 SNMYMA
+653 SNMYMV
-659 IDIAKSIDPNAD
+659 IDIAKSIDENAD
-671 TSVWEGIIADL
+671 TSVWEEIIRDL
-682 PPYLFDGTGAETGA
+682 PPYLFDDTGA
-696 LKEWATTSFEEQ
+696 LKEWATTDFEEQ

-722 MFETQHNEQLKQAAI
+722 MFETQQSDRLKQAAI

-763 NDRDA
+763 NDREA
-768 LTEAL
+768 LTDAL
-773 KGLMNSQI
+773 KGLMNSYI

-823 LLPALPTSGFDSG
+823 LLPALPTSGFDEG
-836 SIKGLRLRTRATL
+836 VIKGIRLRTRATL
-849 TSMTWTDSGV
+849 TSMSWTKSGV
-859 QAVITSDI
+859 EAVITSDV
-867 AQTITVSCGM
+867 AQTLTVTCGM
-877 GGEAQQLTFAA
+877 NGKQRQITFAA

-895 FSY
+895 FAF

>member
-1 MKKKAVI
+1 MKKKAVVFVAV
-8 ILAAVLLLVCVLGAL
+8 ILAVVCALGAL
-23 AACKAYYPP
+23 SACKAYYPP
-32 SGAQFTSTAKSS
+32 SGAQFASTAKSS
-44 YTTNFSQ
+44 FSNEFTQ
-51 LNEDRQNSK
+51 LDEKRNGK
-60 FSWRDGMVSGNGV
+60 TLWRDGMVSGNGE

-85 SLIYQNIHFI
+85 TLIYQNIHFI
-95 MPSANPRVTP
+95 LPNANPRVTP

-119 NKGSYTDSQPY
+119 KKGSYTDSQPY
-130 LDVYAYHPGAA
+130 LDVYGYHPGAQ
-141 LRINQEEKEYSSFM
+141 LRIRQEEREYSGFM

-173 GQWDRRTFTSSAD
+173 GQWDRRTFTSWAD
-186 GVTITQITSSSKEKP
+186 GVTITQITSSDKEKP
-201 ITAEFS
+201 VTAEFT
-207 FDDVSTFA
+207 FDNISSFA
-215 KFGESSEEGLK
+215 KFGDGSEVDIRYKK
-226 YKRYAGEDGFM
+226 YADKDGYM

-243 PSFDGSELKD
+243 PSYEGSELKE
-253 GGYATVCYVISEG
+253 GGYATVCYIISEG
-266 AKIKTFEKAM
+266 ADVKTTENDLPDEK
-276 PEEEQY
+276 QY
-282 VGSSNPGLKVKK
+282 AGSSNPGLKVKK

-299 VIAVSGR
+299 VISVSGR
-306 TDEMGAYTDFD
+306 TAEMGGYDAFA
-317 GQESFAL
+317 GQEEFAL
-324 VDELKAQAKAVA
+324 TDELKAQVKAVA
-336 DKYTNEEGYF
+336 DKYTDEEGYF
-346 NYDDALKAHTDIFT
+346 DYEGALKAHTDIFT

-367 FSLGADVTIPN
+367 FSLGADITVAN
-378 EDLIDKYLPW
+378 EDLIRKYLPW
-388 QDLSQTEIDS
+388 EDLTKTEIDK
-398 TLAERAYYAGRY
+398 TLAERAYYSGRY

-448 TSAMNTGNI
+448 TAAMNTGNI
-457 SSSPAG
+457 SSSPVG
-463 YVYFILRQV
+463 YVYFILRQA
-472 PDWEDNA
+472 PDWEENA
-479 LLTHGYTKAL
+479 MATHGYTKAL

-531 YGDMHIPLSDEFDLN
+531 YGDMHIPLSDEFDLD

-552 SPNEAPLTDADINAI
+552 SPSSAPLTDAQINAI
-567 KARGYLDLRTEI
+567 KSRGYLDLRTEI

-587 ANYWEQLLTPEY
+587 ANYWQQLLTPEY

-608 YTAGKTE
+608 YTQGKTS

-636 YKSPSAA
+636 YNSPSAA

-653 SNMYMA
+653 SNMYMV
-659 IDIAKSIDPNAD
+659 IDIAKSIDENAD
-671 TSVWEGIIADL
+671 TSVWEGIIRDL
-682 PPYLFDGTGAETGA
+682 PPYLFDDTGA
-696 LKEWATTSFEEQ
+696 LKEWATTDFEEQ

-722 MFETQHNEQLKQAAI
+722 MFETQQSDQLKQAAI

-763 NDRDA
+763 NDREA
-768 LTEAL
+768 LTDAL
-773 KGLMNSQI
+773 KGLMNSYI

-823 LLPALPTSGFDSG
+823 LLPALPTSGFDEG
-836 SIKGLRLRTRATL
+836 VIKGIRLRTRATL
-849 TSMTWTDSGV
+849 TSMSWTKSGV
-859 QAVITSDI
+859 EAVITSDV
-867 AQTITVSCGM
+867 AQTLTVTCGM
-877 GGEAQQLTFAA
+877 NGKQRQITFAA

-895 FSY
+895 FAF

>member
-1 MKKKAVI
+1 MKKKAVVFVAV
-8 ILAAVLLLVCVLGAL
+8 ILAVVCALGAL
-23 AACKAYYPP
+23 SACKAYYPP
-32 SGAQFTSTAKSS
+32 SGAQFASTAKSS
-44 YTTNFSQ
+44 FSNEFTQ
-51 LNEDRQNSK
+51 LDEKRNGK
-60 FSWRDGMVSGNGV
+60 TLWRDGMVSGNGEH
-73 QGVITS
+73 GVITS

-85 SLIYQNIHFI
+85 TLIYQNIHFI
-95 MPSANPRVTP
+95 MPNANPRVTP

-119 NKGSYTDSQPY
+119 KKGSYTDSQPY
-130 LDVYAYHPGAA
+130 LDVYGYHPGAQ
-141 LRINQEEKEYSSFM
+141 LRIRQEEREYSGFM

-173 GQWDRRTFTSSAD
+173 GQWDRRTFTSWAD
-186 GVTITQITSSSKEKP
+186 GVTITQITSSDKEKP
-201 ITAEFS
+201 VTAEFT
-207 FDDVSTFA
+207 FDNISSFA
-215 KFGESSEEGLK
+215 KFGDGSEVDIRYKK
-226 YKRYAGEDGFM
+226 YADKDGYM

-243 PSFDGSELKD
+243 PSYEGSELKE
-253 GGYATVCYVISEG
+253 GGYATVCYIISEG
-266 AKIKTFEKAM
+266 ADVKTTENDLPDEK
-276 PEEEQY
+276 QY
-282 VGSSNPGLKVKK
+282 AGSSNPGLKVKK

-299 VIAVSGR
+299 VISVSGR
-306 TDEMGAYTDFD
+306 TAEMGAYDAFAD
-317 GQESFAL
+317 QEEFAL
-324 VDELKAQAKAVA
+324 TDELKAQVKAVA
-336 DKYTNEEGYF
+336 DKYTDEEGYF
-346 NYDDALKAHTDIFT
+346 DYEGALKAHTDIFT

-367 FSLGADVTIPN
+367 FSLGADITVAN
-378 EDLIDKYLPW
+378 EDLIRKYLPW
-388 QDLSQTEIDS
+388 EDLTKTEIDK
-398 TLAERAYYAGRY
+398 TLAERAYYSGRY

-448 TSAMNTGNI
+448 TAAMNTGNI
-457 SSSPAG
+457 SSSPVG
-463 YVYFILRQV
+463 YVYFILRQA
-472 PDWEDNA
+472 PDWEENA
-479 LLTHGYTKAL
+479 MATHGYAKAL

-531 YGDMHIPLSDEFDLN
+531 YGDMHIPLSDEFDLD

-552 SPNEAPLTDADINAI
+552 SPSSAPLTDAQINAI
-567 KARGYLDLRTEI
+567 KSRGYLDLRTEI

-587 ANYWEQLLTPEY
+587 ANYWQQLLTPEY
-599 YTRADGSIA
+599 YTMADGSIA
-608 YTAGKTE
+608 YTQGKTS

-636 YKSPSAA
+636 YNSPSAA

-653 SNMYMA
+653 SNMYMV
-659 IDIAKSIDPNAD
+659 IDIAKSIDENAV
-671 TSVWEGIIADL
+671 TSVWEGIIRDL
-682 PPYLFDGTGAETGA
+682 PPYLFDDTGA
-696 LKEWATTSFEEQ
+696 LKEWATTDFEEQ

-722 MFETQHNEQLKQAAI
+722 MFETQQSDRLKQAAI

-763 NDRDA
+763 NDREA
-768 LTEAL
+768 LTDAL
-773 KGLMNSQI
+773 KGLMNSYI

-823 LLPALPTSGFDSG
+823 LLPALPTSGFDEG
-836 SIKGLRLRTRATL
+836 VIKGIRLRTRATL
-849 TSMTWTDSGV
+849 TSMSWTKSGV
-859 QAVITSDI
+859 EAVITSDV
-867 AQTITVSCGM
+867 AQTLTVTCGM
-877 GGEAQQLTFAA
+877 NGKQRQITFAA

-895 FSY
+895 FAF

>member
-1 MKKKAVI
+1 MKKKAVVFVVV
-8 ILAAVLLLVCVLGAL
+8 ILAVVCALGAL
-23 AACKAYYPP
+23 SACQAYYPP
-32 SGAQFTSTAKSS
+32 SGARFASTAKSS
-44 YTTNFSQ
+44 FSNEFTQ
-51 LNEDRQNSK
+51 LDEKRNGK
-60 FSWRDGMVSGNGV
+60 TLWRDGMVSGNGE

-85 SLIYQNIHFI
+85 TLIYQNIHFI
-95 MPSANPRVTP
+95 LPNANPRVTP

-119 NKGSYTDSQPY
+119 KKGSYTDSQPY
-130 LDVYAYHPGAA
+130 LDVYGYHPGAQ
-141 LRINQEEKEYSSFM
+141 LRIRQEEREYSGFM

-173 GQWDRRTFTSSAD
+173 GQWDRRTFTSWAD
-186 GVTITQITSSSKEKP
+186 GVTITQITSSDKEKP
-201 ITAEFS
+201 VTAEFT
-207 FDDVSTFA
+207 FDNISSFA
-215 KFGESSEEGLK
+215 KFGDGSEVDIRYKK
-226 YKRYAGEDGFM
+226 YADKDGYM

-243 PSFDGSELKD
+243 PSYEGSELKE
-253 GGYATVCYVISEG
+253 GGYATVCYIISEG
-266 AKIKTFEKAM
+266 ANVKTTENDLPDEK
-276 PEEEQY
+276 QY
-282 VGSSNPGLKVKK
+282 AGSSNPGLKVKK

-299 VIAVSGR
+299 VISVSGR
-306 TDEMGAYTDFD
+306 TAEMGAYDAFAD
-317 GQESFAL
+317 QEEFAL
-324 VDELKAQAKAVA
+324 TDELKAQVKAVA
-336 DKYTNEEGYF
+336 DKYTDEEGYF
-346 NYDDALKAHTDIFT
+346 DYEGALKAHTDIFT

-367 FSLGADVTIPN
+367 FSLGADITVAN
-378 EDLIDKYLPW
+378 EDLIRKYLPW
-388 QDLSQTEIDS
+388 EDLTKTEIDK
-398 TLAERAYYAGRY
+398 TLAERAYYSGRY
-410 AALCCSGTSTSRLGG
+410 VALCCSGTSTSRLGG

-448 TSAMNTGNI
+448 TAAMNTGNI
-457 SSSPAG
+457 SSSPVG
-463 YVYFILRQV
+463 YVYFILRQA
-472 PDWEDNA
+472 PDWEENA
-479 LLTHGYTKAL
+479 MATHGYTKAL

-531 YGDMHIPLSDEFDLN
+531 YGDMHIPLSDEFDLD

-552 SPNEAPLTDADINAI
+552 SPSSAPLTDAQINAI
-567 KARGYLDLRTEI
+567 KSRGYLDLRTEI

-587 ANYWEQLLTPEY
+587 ANYWQQLLTPEY

-608 YTAGKTE
+608 YTQGKTS

-636 YKSPSAA
+636 YNSPSAA

-653 SNMYMA
+653 SNMYMV
-659 IDIAKSIDPNAD
+659 IDIAKSIDENAD
-671 TSVWEGIIADL
+671 TSVWEGIIRDL
-682 PPYLFDGTGAETGA
+682 PPYLFDDTGA
-696 LKEWATTSFEEQ
+696 LKEWATTDFEEQ

-722 MFETQHNEQLKQAAI
+722 MFETQQSDLLKQAAI

-763 NDRDA
+763 NDREA
-768 LTEAL
+768 LTDAL
-773 KGLMNSQI
+773 KGLMNSYI

-823 LLPALPTSGFDSG
+823 LLPALPTSGFDEG
-836 SIKGLRLRTRATL
+836 VIKGIRLRTRATL
-849 TSMTWTDSGV
+849 TSMSWTKSGV
-859 QAVITSDI
+859 EAVITSDV
-867 AQTITVSCGM
+867 AQTLTVTCGM
-877 GGEAQQLTFAA
+877 NGKQRQITFAA

-895 FSY
+895 FAF

>member
-1 MKKKAVI
+1 MKKKAVVFVAL
-8 ILAAVLLLVCVLGAL
+8 ILAVVCALGAL
-23 AACKAYYPP
+23 SACKAYYPP
-32 SGAQFTSTAKSS
+32 SGARFASTAKSS
-44 YTTNFSQ
+44 FSNEFTQ
-51 LNEDRQNSK
+51 LDEKRNGK
-60 FSWRDGMVSGNGV
+60 TLWRDGMVSGNGE

-85 SLIYQNIHFI
+85 TLIYQNIHFI
-95 MPSANPRVTP
+95 LPNANPRVTP
-105 DTADELESVRQAII
+105 DTADELESVRQSII
-119 NKGSYTDSQPY
+119 KKGSYTDSQPY
-130 LDVYAYHPGAA
+130 LDVYGYHPGAQ
-141 LRINQEEKEYSSFM
+141 LRIRQEEREYSGFM

-173 GQWDRRTFTSSAD
+173 GQWDRRTFTSWAD
-186 GVTITQITSSSKEKP
+186 GVTITQITSSDKEKP
-201 ITAEFS
+201 VTAEFT
-207 FDDVSTFA
+207 FDNISSFA
-215 KFGESSEEGLK
+215 KFGDGSEVDIRYKK
-226 YKRYAGEDGFM
+226 YADKDGYM

-243 PSFDGSELKD
+243 PSYEGSELKE
-253 GGYATVCYVISEG
+253 GGYATVCYIISEG
-266 AKIKTFEKAM
+266 ANVKTTENDLPDEK
-276 PEEEQY
+276 QY
-282 VGSSNPGLKVKK
+282 AGSSNPGLKVKK

-299 VIAVSGR
+299 VISVSGR
-306 TDEMGAYTDFD
+306 TAEMGAYDAFAD
-317 GQESFAL
+317 QEEFAL
-324 VDELKAQAKAVA
+324 TDELKAQVKAVA
-336 DKYTNEEGYF
+336 DKYTDEEGYF
-346 NYDDALKAHTDIFT
+346 DYEGALKAHTDIFT

-367 FSLGADVTIPN
+367 FSLGADITVAN
-378 EDLIDKYLPW
+378 EDLIRKYLPW
-388 QDLSQTEIDS
+388 EDLTKTEIDK
-398 TLAERAYYAGRY
+398 TLAERAYYSGRY

-448 TSAMNTGNI
+448 TAAMNTGNI
-457 SSSPAG
+457 SSSPVG
-463 YVYFILRQV
+463 YIYFILRQA
-472 PDWEDNA
+472 PDWEENA
-479 LLTHGYTKAL
+479 MATHGYTKAL

-531 YGDMHIPLSDEFDLN
+531 YGDMHVPLSDEFDLD

-552 SPNEAPLTDADINAI
+552 SPSSAPLTDAQINAI
-567 KARGYLDLRTEI
+567 KSRGYLDLRTEI

-587 ANYWEQLLTPEY
+587 ANYWQQLLTPEY

-608 YTAGKTE
+608 YTQGKTS

-636 YKSPSAA
+636 YNSPSAA

-653 SNMYMA
+653 SNMYMV
-659 IDIAKSIDPNAD
+659 IDIAKSIDENAD
-671 TSVWEGIIADL
+671 TSVWEGIVRDL
-682 PPYLFDGTGAETGA
+682 PPYLFDDTGA
-696 LKEWATTSFEEQ
+696 LKEWATTDFEEQ

-722 MFETQHNEQLKQAAI
+722 MFETQQSDRLKQAAI

-763 NDRDA
+763 NDREA
-768 LTEAL
+768 LTDAL
-773 KGLMNSQI
+773 KGLMNSYI

-823 LLPALPTSGFDSG
+823 LLPALPTSGFDEG
-836 SIKGLRLRTRATL
+836 VIKGIRLRTRATL
-849 TSMTWTDSGV
+849 TSMSWTKSGV
-859 QAVITSDI
+859 EAVITSDV
-867 AQTITVSCGM
+867 AQTLTVTCGM
-877 GGEAQQLTFAA
+877 NGKQRQITFAA

-895 FSY
+895 FAF

>member
-1 MKKKAVI
+1 M
-8 ILAAVLLLVCVLGAL
+8 ILAVVCALGAL
-23 AACKAYYPP
+23 SACKAYYPP
-32 SGAQFTSTAKSS
+32 SGARFASTAKSS
-44 YTTNFSQ
+44 FSNEFTQ
-51 LNEDRQNSK
+51 LDEKRNGK
-60 FSWRDGMVSGNGV
+60 TLWRDGMVSGNGE

-85 SLIYQNIHFI
+85 TLIYQNIRFI
-95 MPSANPRVTP
+95 LPNANPRVTP

-119 NKGSYTDSQPY
+119 KKGSYTDSQPY
-130 LDVYAYHPGAA
+130 LDVYGYHPGAQ
-141 LRINQEEKEYSSFM
+141 LRIRQEEREYSGFM

-173 GQWDRRTFTSSAD
+173 GQWDRRTFTSWAD
-186 GVTITQITSSSKEKP
+186 GVTITQITSSDKEKP
-201 ITAEFS
+201 VTAEFT
-207 FDDVSTFA
+207 FDNISSFA
-215 KFGESSEEGLK
+215 KFGDGSEVDIRYKK
-226 YKRYAGEDGFM
+226 YADKDGYM

-243 PSFDGSELKD
+243 PSYEGSELKE
-253 GGYATVCYVISEG
+253 GGYATVCYIISEG
-266 AKIKTFEKAM
+266 ADVKTTENDLPDEK
-276 PEEEQY
+276 QY
-282 VGSSNPGLKVKK
+282 AGSSNPGLKVKK

-299 VIAVSGR
+299 VISVSGR
-306 TDEMGAYTDFD
+306 TAEMGAYDAFAD
-317 GQESFAL
+317 QEEFAL
-324 VDELKAQAKAVA
+324 TDELKAQVKAVA
-336 DKYTNEEGYF
+336 DKYTDEEGYF
-346 NYDDALKAHTDIFT
+346 DYEGALKAHTDIFT

-367 FSLGADVTIPN
+367 FSLGADITVAN
-378 EDLIDKYLPW
+378 EDLIRKYLPW
-388 QDLSQTEIDS
+388 EDLTKTEIDK
-398 TLAERAYYAGRY
+398 TLAERAYYSGRY

-448 TSAMNTGNI
+448 TAAMNTGNI
-457 SSSPAG
+457 SSSPVG
-463 YVYFILRQV
+463 YVYFILRQA
-472 PDWEDNA
+472 PDWEENA
-479 LLTHGYTKAL
+479 MATHGYTNAL

-531 YGDMHIPLSDEFDLN
+531 YGDMHIPLSDEFDLD

-552 SPNEAPLTDADINAI
+552 SPSSAPLTDAQINAI
-567 KARGYLDLRTEI
+567 KSRGYLDLRTEI

-587 ANYWEQLLTPEY
+587 ANYWQQLLTPEY

-608 YTAGKTE
+608 YTQGKTS

-636 YKSPSAA
+636 YNSPAAA

-653 SNMYMA
+653 SNMYMV
-659 IDIAKSIDPNAD
+659 IDIAKSIDENAD
-671 TSVWEGIIADL
+671 TSVWEGIVRDL
-682 PPYLFDGTGAETGA
+682 PPYLFDDTGA
-696 LKEWATTSFEEQ
+696 LKEWATTDFEEQ

-722 MFETQHNEQLKQAAI
+722 MFETQQSDRLKQAAI

-763 NDRDA
+763 NDREA
-768 LTEAL
+768 LTDAL
-773 KGLMNSQI
+773 KGLMNSYI

-823 LLPALPTSGFDSG
+823 LLPALPTSGFDEG
-836 SIKGLRLRTRATL
+836 VIKGIRLRTRATL
-849 TSMTWTDSGV
+849 TSMSWTKSGV
-859 QAVITSDI
+859 EAVITSDV
-867 AQTITVSCGM
+867 AQTLTVTCGM
-877 GGEAQQLTFAA
+877 NGKQRQITFAA
-888 GESKTVS
+888 GESKRVS
-895 FSY
+895 FAF

>member
-1 MKKKAVI
+1 MKKKAVVFVAV
-8 ILAAVLLLVCVLGAL
+8 ILAVVCALGAL
-23 AACKAYYPP
+23 SACKAYYPP
-32 SGAQFTSTAKSS
+32 SGAQFASTAKSS
-44 YTTNFSQ
+44 FSNEYTQ
-51 LNEDRQNSK
+51 LDEKRNGK
-60 FSWRDGMVSGNGV
+60 TLWRDGMVSGNGE

-85 SLIYQNIHFI
+85 TLIYQNIHFI
-95 MPSANPRVTP
+95 LPNANPRVTP

-119 NKGSYTDSQPY
+119 KKGSYTDSQPY
-130 LDVYAYHPGAA
+130 LDVYGYHPGAQ
-141 LRINQEEKEYSSFM
+141 LRIRQEEREYSGFM

-173 GQWDRRTFTSSAD
+173 GQWDRRTFTSWAD
-186 GVTITQITSSSKEKP
+186 GVTITQITSSDKEKP
-201 ITAEFS
+201 VTAEFTFGNIS
-207 FDDVSTFA
+207 SFA
-215 KFGESSEEGLK
+215 KFGDGSEVDIRYKK
-226 YKRYAGEDGFM
+226 YADKDGYM

-243 PSFDGSELKD
+243 PSYEGSELKE
-253 GGYATVCYVISEG
+253 GGYATVCYIISEG
-266 AKIKTFEKAM
+266 ADVKTTENDLPDEK
-276 PEEEQY
+276 QY
-282 VGSSNPGLKVKK
+282 AGSSNPGLKVKK

-299 VIAVSGR
+299 VISVSGR
-306 TDEMGAYTDFD
+306 TAEMGAYDAFAD
-317 GQESFAL
+317 QEEFAL
-324 VDELKAQAKAVA
+324 TDELKAQVKAVA
-336 DKYTNEEGYF
+336 DKYTDEEGYF
-346 NYDDALKAHTDIFT
+346 DYEGALKAHTDIFT

-367 FSLGADVTIPN
+367 FSLGADITVAN
-378 EDLIDKYLPW
+378 EDLIRKYLPW
-388 QDLSQTEIDS
+388 EDLTKTEIDK
-398 TLAERAYYAGRY
+398 TLAERAYYSGRY

-448 TSAMNTGNI
+448 TAAMNTGNI
-457 SSSPAG
+457 SSSPVG
-463 YVYFILRQV
+463 YVYFILRQA
-472 PDWEDNA
+472 PDWEENA
-479 LLTHGYTKAL
+479 MATHGYTKAL

-531 YGDMHIPLSDEFDLN
+531 YGDMHIPLSDEFDLD

-552 SPNEAPLTDADINAI
+552 SPSSAPLTDAQINAI
-567 KARGYLDLRTEI
+567 KSRGYLDLRTEI

-587 ANYWEQLLTPEY
+587 ANYWQQLLTPEY

-608 YTAGKTE
+608 YTQGKTS

-636 YKSPSAA
+636 YNSPSAA

-653 SNMYMA
+653 SNMYMV
-659 IDIAKSIDPNAD
+659 IDIAKSIDENAD
-671 TSVWEGIIADL
+671 TSVWEGIVRDL
-682 PPYLFDGTGAETGA
+682 PPYLFDDTGA
-696 LKEWATTSFEEQ
+696 LKEWATTDFEEQ

-722 MFETQHNEQLKQAAI
+722 MFETQQSDRLKQAAI

-763 NDRDA
+763 NDREA
-768 LTEAL
+768 LTDAL
-773 KGLMNSQI
+773 KGLMNSYI

-823 LLPALPTSGFDSG
+823 LLPALPTSGFDEG
-836 SIKGLRLRTRATL
+836 VIKGIRLRTRATL
-849 TSMTWTDSGV
+849 TSMSWTKSWV
-859 QAVITSDI
+859 EAVITSDV
-867 AQTITVSCGM
+867 AQTLTVTCGM
-877 GGEAQQLTFAA
+877 NGKQRQITFAA
-888 GESKTVS
+888 GESKRVS
-895 FSY
+895 FAF

>member
-1 MKKKAVI
+1 MKKKAVVFVAV
-8 ILAAVLLLVCVLGAL
+8 ILAVVCALGAL
-23 AACKAYYPP
+23 SACKAYYPP
-32 SGAQFTSTAKSS
+32 SGAQFASTAKSS
-44 YTTNFSQ
+44 FSNEFTQ
-51 LNEDRQNSK
+51 LDEKRNGK
-60 FSWRDGMVSGNGV
+60 TLWRDGMVSGNGE

-85 SLIYQNIHFI
+85 TLIYQNIHFI
-95 MPSANPRVTP
+95 LPNANPRVTP

-119 NKGSYTDSQPY
+119 KKGSYTDSQPY
-130 LDVYAYHPGAA
+130 LDVYGYHPGAQ
-141 LRINQEEKEYSSFM
+141 LRIRQEEREYSGFM

-173 GQWDRRTFTSSAD
+173 GQWDRRTFTSWAD
-186 GVTITQITSSSKEKP
+186 GVTITQITSSDKEKP
-201 ITAEFS
+201 VTAEFT
-207 FDDVSTFA
+207 FDNISSFA
-215 KFGESSEEGLK
+215 KFGDGSEVDIRYKK
-226 YKRYAGEDGFM
+226 YADKDGYM

-243 PSFDGSELKD
+243 PSYEGSELKE
-253 GGYATVCYVISEG
+253 GGYATVCYIISEG
-266 AKIKTFEKAM
+266 ADVKTTENDLPDEK
-276 PEEEQY
+276 QY
-282 VGSSNPGLKVKK
+282 AGSSNPGLKVKK

-299 VIAVSGR
+299 VISVSGR
-306 TDEMGAYTDFD
+306 TAEMGAYDAFAD
-317 GQESFAL
+317 QEEFAL
-324 VDELKAQAKAVA
+324 TDELKAQAKAVA
-336 DKYTNEEGYF
+336 DKYTDEEGYF
-346 NYDDALKAHTDIFT
+346 DYEGALKAHTDIFT

-367 FSLGADVTIPN
+367 FSLGADITVAN
-378 EDLIDKYLPW
+378 EDLIRKYLPW
-388 QDLSQTEIDS
+388 EDLTKTEIDK
-398 TLAERAYYAGRY
+398 TLAERAYYSGRY

-448 TSAMNTGNI
+448 TAAMNTGNI
-457 SSSPAG
+457 SSSPVG
-463 YVYFILRQV
+463 YVYFILRQA
-472 PDWEDNA
+472 PDWEENA
-479 LLTHGYTKAL
+479 MATHGYTKAL

-531 YGDMHIPLSDEFDLN
+531 YGDMHVPLSDEFDLD

-552 SPNEAPLTDADINAI
+552 SPSSAPLTDAQINAI
-567 KARGYLDLRTEI
+567 KSRGYLDLRTEI

-587 ANYWEQLLTPEY
+587 ANYWQQLLTPEY

-608 YTAGKTE
+608 YMQGKTS

-636 YKSPSAA
+636 YNSPSAA

-653 SNMYMA
+653 SNMYMV
-659 IDIAKSIDPNAD
+659 IDIAKSIDENAD
-671 TSVWEGIIADL
+671 TSVWEGIIRDL
-682 PPYLFDGTGAETGA
+682 PPYLFDDTGA
-696 LKEWATTSFEEQ
+696 LKEWATTDFEEQ

-722 MFETQHNEQLKQAAI
+722 MFETQQSDRLKQAAI

-763 NDRDA
+763 NDREA
-768 LTEAL
+768 LTDAL
-773 KGLMNSQI
+773 KGLMNSYI

-823 LLPALPTSGFDSG
+823 LLPALPTSGFDEG
-836 SIKGLRLRTRATL
+836 VIKGIRLRTRATL
-849 TSMTWTDSGV
+849 TSMSWTKSGV
-859 QAVITSDI
+859 EAVITSDV
-867 AQTITVSCGM
+867 AQTLTVTCGM
-877 GGEAQQLTFAA
+877 NGKQRQITFAA

-895 FSY
+895 FAF

>member
-1 MKKKAVI
+1 MKKKAVVFVAM
-8 ILAAVLLLVCVLGAL
+8 ILAVVCALGAL
-23 AACKAYYPP
+23 SACKAYYPP
-32 SGAQFTSTAKSS
+32 SGAQFASTAKSS
-44 YTTNFSQ
+44 FSNEFTQ
-51 LNEDRQNSK
+51 LDEKRNGK
-60 FSWRDGMVSGNGV
+60 TLWRDGMVSGNGE

-85 SLIYQNIHFI
+85 TLIYQNIHFI
-95 MPSANPRVTP
+95 LPNANPRVTP

-119 NKGSYTDSQPY
+119 KKGSYTDSQPY
-130 LDVYAYHPGAA
+130 LDVYGYHPGAQ
-141 LRINQEEKEYSSFM
+141 LRIRQEEREYSGFM

-173 GQWDRRTFTSSAD
+173 GQWDRRTFTSWAD
-186 GVTITQITSSSKEKP
+186 GVTITQITSSDKEKP
-201 ITAEFS
+201 VTAEFT
-207 FDDVSTFA
+207 FDNISSFA
-215 KFGESSEEGLK
+215 KFGDGSEVDIRYKK
-226 YKRYAGEDGFM
+226 YADKDGYM

-243 PSFDGSELKD
+243 PSYEGSELKD
-253 GGYATVCYVISEG
+253 GGYATVCYIISEG
-266 AKIKTFEKAM
+266 ADVKTTENDLPDEK
-276 PEEEQY
+276 QY
-282 VGSSNPGLKVKK
+282 AGSSNPGLKVKK

-299 VIAVSGR
+299 VISVSGR
-306 TDEMGAYTDFD
+306 TAEMGAYDAFAD
-317 GQESFAL
+317 QEEFAL
-324 VDELKAQAKAVA
+324 TDELKAQVKAVA
-336 DKYTNEEGYF
+336 DKYTDEEGYF
-346 NYDDALKAHTDIFT
+346 DYEGALKAHTDIFT

-367 FSLGADVTIPN
+367 FSLGADITVAN
-378 EDLIDKYLPW
+378 EDLIRKYLPW
-388 QDLSQTEIDS
+388 EDLTKTEIDK
-398 TLAERAYYAGRY
+398 TLAERAYYSGRY

-448 TSAMNTGNI
+448 TAAMNTGNV
-457 SSSPAG
+457 SSSLVG
-463 YVYFILRQV
+463 YVYFILRQA
-472 PDWEDNA
+472 PDWEENA
-479 LLTHGYTKAL
+479 MATHGYTKAL

-531 YGDMHIPLSDEFDLN
+531 YGDMHIPLSDEFDLD

-552 SPNEAPLTDADINAI
+552 SPSSAPLTDAQINAI
-567 KARGYLDLRTEI
+567 KSRGYLDLRTEI

-587 ANYWEQLLTPEY
+587 ANYWQQLLTPEY

-608 YTAGKTE
+608 YTQGKTS

-636 YKSPSAA
+636 YNSPAAA
-643 NCAID
+643 NSAID

-653 SNMYMA
+653 SNMYMV
-659 IDIAKSIDPNAD
+659 IDIAKSIDENAD
-671 TSVWEGIIADL
+671 TSVWEGIIRDL
-682 PPYLFDGTGAETGA
+682 PPYLFDDTGA
-696 LKEWATTSFEEQ
+696 LKEWATTDFEEQ

-722 MFETQHNEQLKQAAI
+722 MFETQQSDQLKQAAI

-763 NDRDA
+763 NDREA
-768 LTEAL
+768 LTDAL
-773 KGLMNSQI
+773 KGLMNSYI

-823 LLPALPTSGFDSG
+823 LLPALPTSGFDEG
-836 SIKGLRLRTRATL
+836 VIKGIRLRTRATL
-849 TSMTWTDSGV
+849 TSMSWTKSGV
-859 QAVITSDI
+859 EAVITSDV
-867 AQTITVSCGM
+867 AQTLTVTCGM
-877 GGEAQQLTFAA
+877 NGKQRQITFAA

-895 FSY
+895 FAF

>member
-1 MKKKAVI
+1 MKKKAVVFVAV
-8 ILAAVLLLVCVLGAL
+8 ILAVVCALGAL
-23 AACKAYYPP
+23 SACKAYYPP
-32 SGAQFTSTAKSS
+32 SGAQFASTAKSS
-44 YTTNFSQ
+44 FSNEFTQ
-51 LNEDRQNSK
+51 LDEKRNGK
-60 FSWRDGMVSGNGV
+60 TLWRDGMVSGNGE

-85 SLIYQNIHFI
+85 TLIYQNIRFI
-95 MPSANPRVTP
+95 LPNANPRVTP

-119 NKGSYTDSQPY
+119 KKGSYTDSQPY
-130 LDVYAYHPGAA
+130 LDVYGYHPGAQ
-141 LRINQEEKEYSSFM
+141 LRIRQEEREYSGFM

-173 GQWDRRTFTSSAD
+173 GQWDRRTFTSWAD
-186 GVTITQITSSSKEKP
+186 GVTITQITSSDKEKP
-201 ITAEFS
+201 VTAEFT
-207 FDDVSTFA
+207 FDNISSFA
-215 KFGESSEEGLK
+215 KFGDGSEVDIRYKK
-226 YKRYAGEDGFM
+226 YADKDGYM

-243 PSFDGSELKD
+243 PSYEGSELKD
-253 GGYATVCYVISEG
+253 GGYATVCYIISEG
-266 AKIKTFEKAM
+266 ADVKTTENDLPDEK
-276 PEEEQY
+276 QY
-282 VGSSNPGLKVKK
+282 AGSSNPGLKVKK

-299 VIAVSGR
+299 VISVSGR
-306 TDEMGAYTDFD
+306 TAEMGAYDAFAD
-317 GQESFAL
+317 QEEFAL
-324 VDELKAQAKAVA
+324 TDELKAQVKAVA
-336 DKYTNEEGYF
+336 DKYTDEEGYF
-346 NYDDALKAHTDIFT
+346 DYEGALKAHTDIFT

-367 FSLGADVTIPN
+367 FSLGADITVAN
-378 EDLIDKYLPW
+378 EDLIRKYLPW
-388 QDLSQTEIDS
+388 EDLTKTEIDK
-398 TLAERAYYAGRY
+398 TLAERAYYSGRY

-448 TSAMNTGNI
+448 TAAMNTGNI
-457 SSSPAG
+457 SSSPVG
-463 YVYFILRQV
+463 YVYFILRQA
-472 PDWEDNA
+472 PDWEENA
-479 LLTHGYTKAL
+479 MATHGYTKAL

-531 YGDMHIPLSDEFDLN
+531 YGDMHIPLRDEFDLD

-552 SPNEAPLTDADINAI
+552 SPSSAPLTDAQINAI
-567 KARGYLDLRTEI
+567 KSRGYLDLRTEI

-587 ANYWEQLLTPEY
+587 ANYWQQLLTPEY

-608 YTAGKTE
+608 YTQGKTS

-636 YKSPSAA
+636 YNSPSAA

-653 SNMYMA
+653 SNMYMV
-659 IDIAKSIDPNAD
+659 IDIAKSIDENAD
-671 TSVWEGIIADL
+671 TSVWEGIVRDL
-682 PPYLFDGTGAETGA
+682 PPYLFDDTGA
-696 LKEWATTSFEEQ
+696 LKEWATTDFEEQ

-722 MFETQHNEQLKQAAI
+722 MFETQQSDRLKQAAI

-763 NDRDA
+763 NDREA
-768 LTEAL
+768 LTDAL
-773 KGLMNSQI
+773 KGLMNSYI

-823 LLPALPTSGFDSG
+823 LLPALPTSGFDEG
-836 SIKGLRLRTRATL
+836 VIKGIRLRTRATL
-849 TSMTWTDSGV
+849 TSMSWTKSGV
-859 QAVITSDI
+859 EAVITSDV
-867 AQTITVSCGM
+867 AQTLTVTCGM
-877 GGEAQQLTFAA
+877 NGKQRQITFAA

-895 FSY
+895 FAF

>member
-1 MKKKAVI
+1 MKKKAVVFVAV
-8 ILAAVLLLVCVLGAL
+8 ILAVVCALGAL
-23 AACKAYYPP
+23 SACKAYYPP
-32 SGAQFTSTAKSS
+32 SGARFASTAKSS
-44 YTTNFSQ
+44 FSNEFTQ
-51 LNEDRQNSK
+51 LDEKRNGK
-60 FSWRDGMVSGNGV
+60 TLWRDGMVSGNGE

-85 SLIYQNIHFI
+85 TLIYQNIHFI
-95 MPSANPRVTP
+95 LPNANPRVTP

-119 NKGSYTDSQPY
+119 KKGSYTDSQPY
-130 LDVYAYHPGAA
+130 LDVYGYHPGAQ
-141 LRINQEEKEYSSFM
+141 LRIRQEEREYSGFM

-173 GQWDRRTFTSSAD
+173 GQWDRRTFTSWAD
-186 GVTITQITSSSKEKP
+186 GVTITQITSSDKEKP
-201 ITAEFS
+201 VTAEFT
-207 FDDVSTFA
+207 FDNISSFA
-215 KFGESSEEGLK
+215 KFGDGSEVDIRYKK
-226 YKRYAGEDGFM
+226 YADKDGYM

-243 PSFDGSELKD
+243 PSYEGSELKE
-253 GGYATVCYVISEG
+253 GGYATVCYIISEG
-266 AKIKTFEKAM
+266 ADVKTTENDLPDEK
-276 PEEEQY
+276 QY
-282 VGSSNPGLKVKK
+282 AGSSNPGLKVKK

-299 VIAVSGR
+299 VISVSGR
-306 TDEMGAYTDFD
+306 TAEMGAYDAFAD
-317 GQESFAL
+317 QEEFAL
-324 VDELKAQAKAVA
+324 TDELKAQVKAVA
-336 DKYTNEEGYF
+336 DKYADEEGYF
-346 NYDDALKAHTDIFT
+346 DYEGALKAHTDIFT

-367 FSLGADVTIPN
+367 FSLGADITVAN
-378 EDLIDKYLPW
+378 EDLIRKYLPW
-388 QDLSQTEIDS
+388 EDLTKTEIDK
-398 TLAERAYYAGRY
+398 TLAERAYYSGRY

-448 TSAMNTGNI
+448 TAAMNTGNI
-457 SSSPAG
+457 SSSPVG
-463 YVYFILRQV
+463 YVYFILRQA
-472 PDWEDNA
+472 PDWEENA
-479 LLTHGYTKAL
+479 MATHGYTKAL

-531 YGDMHIPLSDEFDLN
+531 YGDMHIPLSGEFDLD

-552 SPNEAPLTDADINAI
+552 SPSSAPLTDAQINAI
-567 KARGYLDLRTEI
+567 KSRGYLDLRTEI

-587 ANYWEQLLTPEY
+587 ANYWQQLLTPEY

-608 YTAGKTE
+608 YTQGKTS

-636 YKSPSAA
+636 YNSPSAA

-653 SNMYMA
+653 SNMYMV
-659 IDIAKSIDPNAD
+659 IDIAKSIDENAD
-671 TSVWEGIIADL
+671 TSVWEGIVRDL
-682 PPYLFDGTGAETGA
+682 PPYLFDDTGA
-696 LKEWATTSFEEQ
+696 LKEWATTDFEEQ

-722 MFETQHNEQLKQAAI
+722 MFETQQSDGLKQAAI

-763 NDRDA
+763 NDREA
-768 LTEAL
+768 LTDAL
-773 KGLMNSQI
+773 KGLMNSYI

-823 LLPALPTSGFDSG
+823 LLPALPTSGFDDG
-836 SIKGLRLRTRATL
+836 VIKGIRLRTRATL
-849 TSMTWTDSGV
+849 TSMSWTKSGV
-859 QAVITSDI
+859 EAVITSDV
-867 AQTITVSCGM
+867 AQTLTVTCGM
-877 GGEAQQLTFAA
+877 NGKQRQITFAA

-895 FSY
+895 FAF

>member
-1 MKKKAVI
+1 MKKKAVVFVAV
-8 ILAAVLLLVCVLGAL
+8 ILAVVCALGAL
-23 AACKAYYPP
+23 SACKAYYPP
-32 SGAQFTSTAKSS
+32 SGARFASTAKSS
-44 YTTNFSQ
+44 FSNEFTQ
-51 LNEDRQNSK
+51 LDEKRNGK
-60 FSWRDGMVSGNGV
+60 TLWRDGMVSGNGE

-85 SLIYQNIHFI
+85 TLIYQNIRFI
-95 MPSANPRVTP
+95 LPNANPRVTP

-119 NKGSYTDSQPY
+119 KKGSYTDSQPY
-130 LDVYAYHPGAA
+130 LDVYGYHPGAQ
-141 LRINQEEKEYSSFM
+141 LRIRQEEREYSGFM

-173 GQWDRRTFTSSAD
+173 GQWDRRTFTSWAD
-186 GVTITQITSSSKEKP
+186 GVTITQITSSDKEKP
-201 ITAEFS
+201 VTAEFT
-207 FDDVSTFA
+207 FDNISSFA
-215 KFGESSEEGLK
+215 KFGDGSEVDIRYKK
-226 YKRYAGEDGFM
+226 YADKDGYM

-243 PSFDGSELKD
+243 PSYEGSELKD
-253 GGYATVCYVISEG
+253 GGYATVCYIISEG
-266 AKIKTFEKAM
+266 ADVKTTENDLPDEK
-276 PEEEQY
+276 QY
-282 VGSSNPGLKVKK
+282 AGSSNLGLKVKK

-299 VIAVSGR
+299 VISVSGR
-306 TDEMGAYTDFD
+306 TAEMGAYDAFAD
-317 GQESFAL
+317 QEEFAL
-324 VDELKAQAKAVA
+324 TDELKAQVKAVA
-336 DKYTNEEGYF
+336 DKYTDEEGYF
-346 NYDDALKAHTDIFT
+346 DYEGALKAHTDIFT

-367 FSLGADVTIPN
+367 FSLGADITVAN
-378 EDLIDKYLPW
+378 EDLIRKYLPW
-388 QDLSQTEIDS
+388 EDLTKTEIDK
-398 TLAERAYYAGRY
+398 TLAERAYYSGRY

-448 TSAMNTGNI
+448 TAAMNTGNI
-457 SSSPAG
+457 SSSPVG
-463 YVYFILRQV
+463 YVYFILRQA
-472 PDWEDNA
+472 PDWEENA
-479 LLTHGYTKAL
+479 MATHGYTKAL

-531 YGDMHIPLSDEFDLN
+531 YGDMHIPLSGEFDLD

-552 SPNEAPLTDADINAI
+552 SPSSAPLTDAQINAI
-567 KARGYLDLRTEI
+567 KSRGYLDLRTEI

-587 ANYWEQLLTPEY
+587 ANYWQQLLTPEY

-608 YTAGKTE
+608 YTQGKTS

-636 YKSPSAA
+636 YNSPSAA

-653 SNMYMA
+653 SNMYMV
-659 IDIAKSIDPNAD
+659 IDIAKSIDENAD
-671 TSVWEGIIADL
+671 TSVWEGIIRDL
-682 PPYLFDGTGAETGA
+682 PPYLFDDTGA
-696 LKEWATTSFEEQ
+696 LKEWATTDFEEQ

-722 MFETQHNEQLKQAAI
+722 MFETQQSDRLKQAAI

-763 NDRDA
+763 NDWEA
-768 LTEAL
+768 LTDAL
-773 KGLMNSQI
+773 KGLMNSYI

-823 LLPALPTSGFDSG
+823 LLPALPTSGFDEG
-836 SIKGLRLRTRATL
+836 VIKGIRLRTRATL
-849 TSMTWTDSGV
+849 TSMSWTKSGV
-859 QAVITSDI
+859 EAVITSDV
-867 AQTITVSCGM
+867 AQTLTVTCGM
-877 GGEAQQLTFAA
+877 NGKQRQITFAA

-895 FSY
+895 FAF

>member
-1 MKKKAVI
+1 MKKKAVVFVAV
-8 ILAAVLLLVCVLGAL
+8 ILAVVCALGAL
-23 AACKAYYPP
+23 SACKAYYPP
-32 SGAQFTSTAKSS
+32 SGAQFASTAKSS
-44 YTTNFSQ
+44 FSNEFTQ
-51 LNEDRQNSK
+51 LDEKRNGK
-60 FSWRDGMVSGNGV
+60 TLWRDGMVSGNGE

-85 SLIYQNIHFI
+85 TLIYQNIHFI
-95 MPSANPRVTP
+95 LPNANPRVTP

-119 NKGSYTDSQPY
+119 KKGSYTDSQPY
-130 LDVYAYHPGAA
+130 LDVYGYHPGAQ
-141 LRINQEEKEYSSFM
+141 LRIRQEEREYSGFM

-173 GQWDRRTFTSSAD
+173 GQWDRRTFTSWAD
-186 GVTITQITSSSKEKP
+186 GVTITQITSSDKEKP
-201 ITAEFS
+201 VTAEFT
-207 FDDVSTFA
+207 FDNISSFA
-215 KFGESSEEGLK
+215 KFGDGSEVDIK
-226 YKRYAGEDGFM
+226 YKKYADKDGYM

-243 PSFDGSELKD
+243 PSYEGSELKE
-253 GGYATVCYVISEG
+253 GGYATICYIISEG
-266 AKIKTFEKAM
+266 ADVKTTENDLPDEK
-276 PEEEQY
+276 QY
-282 VGSSNPGLKVKK
+282 AGSSNPGLKVKK

-299 VIAVSGR
+299 VISVSGR
-306 TDEMGAYTDFD
+306 TAEMGAYDAFAD
-317 GQESFAL
+317 QEEFAL
-324 VDELKAQAKAVA
+324 TDELKAQVKAVA
-336 DKYTNEEGYF
+336 DKYTDEEGYF
-346 NYDDALKAHTDIFT
+346 DYEGALKAHTDIFT

-367 FSLGADVTIPN
+367 FSLGADITVAN
-378 EDLIDKYLPW
+378 EDLIRKYLPW
-388 QDLSQTEIDS
+388 EDLTKTEIDK
-398 TLAERAYYAGRY
+398 TLAERAYYSGRY

-448 TSAMNTGNI
+448 TAAMNTGNI
-457 SSSPAG
+457 SSSPVG
-463 YVYFILRQV
+463 YVYFILRQA
-472 PDWEDNA
+472 PDWEENA
-479 LLTHGYTKAL
+479 MATHGYTKAL

-531 YGDMHIPLSDEFDLN
+531 YGDMHIPLSDEFDLD

-552 SPNEAPLTDADINAI
+552 SPSSAPLTDAQINAI
-567 KARGYLDLRTEI
+567 KSRGYLDLRTEI

-587 ANYWEQLLTPEY
+587 ANYWQQLLTPEY

-608 YTAGKTE
+608 YTQGKTS

-636 YKSPSAA
+636 YNSPAAA

-653 SNMYMA
+653 SNMYMV
-659 IDIAKSIDPNAD
+659 IDIAKSIDENAD
-671 TSVWEGIIADL
+671 TSVWEGIIRDL
-682 PPYLFDGTGAETGA
+682 PPYLFDDTGA
-696 LKEWATTSFEEQ
+696 LKEWATTDFEEQ

-722 MFETQHNEQLKQAAI
+722 MFETQQSDGLKQAAI

-763 NDRDA
+763 NDREA
-768 LTEAL
+768 LTDAL
-773 KGLMNSQI
+773 KGLMNSYI

-823 LLPALPTSGFDSG
+823 LLPALPTSGFDEG
-836 SIKGLRLRTRATL
+836 VIKGIRLRTRATL
-849 TSMTWTDSGV
+849 TSMSWTKSGV
-859 QAVITSDI
+859 EAVITSDV
-867 AQTITVSCGM
+867 AQTLTVTCGM
-877 GGEAQQLTFAA
+877 NGKQRQITFAA

-895 FSY
+895 FAF

>member
-1 MKKKAVI
+1 MKKKAVVFVAV
-8 ILAAVLLLVCVLGAL
+8 ILAVVCALGAL
-23 AACKAYYPP
+23 SACKAYYPP
-32 SGAQFTSTAKSS
+32 SGAQFASTAKSS
-44 YTTNFSQ
+44 FSNEFTQ
-51 LNEDRQNSK
+51 LDEKRNGK
-60 FSWRDGMVSGNGV
+60 TLWRDGMVSGNGE

-85 SLIYQNIHFI
+85 TLIYQNIHFI
-95 MPSANPRVTP
+95 LPNANPRVTP

-119 NKGSYTDSQPY
+119 KKGGYTDSQPY
-130 LDVYAYHPGAA
+130 LDVYGYHPGAQ
-141 LRINQEEKEYSSFM
+141 LRIRQEEREYSGFM

-173 GQWDRRTFTSSAD
+173 GQWDRRTFTSWAD
-186 GVTITQITSSSKEKP
+186 GVTITQITSSDKEKP
-201 ITAEFS
+201 VTAEFT
-207 FDDVSTFA
+207 FDNISSFA
-215 KFGESSEEGLK
+215 KFGDGSEVDIRYKK
-226 YKRYAGEDGFM
+226 YADKDGYM

-243 PSFDGSELKD
+243 PSYEGSELKE
-253 GGYATVCYVISEG
+253 GGYATVCYIISEG
-266 AKIKTFEKAM
+266 ADVKTTENDLPDEK
-276 PEEEQY
+276 QY
-282 VGSSNPGLKVKK
+282 AGSSNPGLKVKK

-299 VIAVSGR
+299 VISVSGR
-306 TDEMGAYTDFD
+306 TAEMGAYDAFAD
-317 GQESFAL
+317 QEEFAL
-324 VDELKAQAKAVA
+324 TDELKAQVKAVA
-336 DKYTNEEGYF
+336 DKYTDEEGYF
-346 NYDDALKAHTDIFT
+346 DYEGALKAHTDIFT

-367 FSLGADVTIPN
+367 FSLGADITVAN
-378 EDLIDKYLPW
+378 EDLIRKYLPW
-388 QDLSQTEIDS
+388 EDLTKTEIDK
-398 TLAERAYYAGRY
+398 TLAERAYYSGRY

-448 TSAMNTGNI
+448 TAAMNTGNI
-457 SSSPAG
+457 SSSPVG
-463 YVYFILRQV
+463 YVYFILRQA
-472 PDWEDNA
+472 PDWEENA
-479 LLTHGYTKAL
+479 MATHGYTKAL

-531 YGDMHIPLSDEFDLN
+531 YGDMHIPLSDEFDLD

-552 SPNEAPLTDADINAI
+552 SPSSAPLTDAQINAI
-567 KARGYLDLRTEI
+567 KSRGYLDLRTEI

-587 ANYWEQLLTPEY
+587 ANYWQQLLTPEY

-608 YTAGKTE
+608 YTQGKTS

-636 YKSPSAA
+636 YNSPSAA

-653 SNMYMA
+653 SNMYMV
-659 IDIAKSIDPNAD
+659 IDIAKSIDENAD
-671 TSVWEGIIADL
+671 TSVWEGIIRDL
-682 PPYLFDGTGAETGA
+682 PPYLFDDTGA
-696 LKEWATTSFEEQ
+696 LKEWATTDFEEQ

-722 MFETQHNEQLKQAAI
+722 MFETQQSDQLKQAAI

-763 NDRDA
+763 NDREA
-768 LTEAL
+768 LTDAL
-773 KGLMNSQI
+773 KGLMNSYI

-823 LLPALPTSGFDSG
+823 LLPALPTSGFDEG
-836 SIKGLRLRTRATL
+836 VIKGIRLRTRATL
-849 TSMTWTDSGV
+849 TSMSWTKSGV
-859 QAVITSDI
+859 EAVITSDV
-867 AQTITVSCGM
+867 AQTLTVTCGM
-877 GGEAQQLTFAA
+877 NGKQRQITFAA

-895 FSY
+895 FAF

>member
-1 MKKKAVI
+1 MNKKIFTAIAI
-8 ILAAVLLLVCVLGAL
+8 ILAAVCVCGAL
-23 AACKAYYPP
+23 AACEAYYPP
-32 SGAQFTSTAKSS
+32 SGAEFTSTAKSS
-44 YTTNFSQ
+44 FS
-51 LNEDRQNSK
+51 NEFTALSESYNGK
-60 FSWRDGMVSGNGV
+60 NAWRNGMVSGNGE

-85 SLIYQNIHFI
+85 TLIYQNIHFI
-95 MPSANPRVTP
+95 LPSGNPRVTP
-105 DTADELESVRQAII
+105 DTAHELESVRQAIVA
-119 NKGSYTDSQPY
+119 GEPYTDGQPY
-130 LDVYAYHPGAA
+130 LDVYAFHPGAQ
-141 LRINQEEKEYSSFM
+141 LRIKQEEREYSGYM
-155 RYTNY
+155 RYTDY
-160 ETAEVGVRYTDDK
+160 ETAEVGVRYSDDK

-186 GVTITQITSSSKEKP
+186 GVTITQITSSSEEKP
-201 ITAEFS
+201 VTAEFT
-207 FDDVSTFA
+207 FDNISAFA
-215 KFGESSEEGLK
+215 KFGKSVETGIRYKKYADEEG
-226 YKRYAGEDGFM
+226 YMA
-237 TFVAHY
+237 FVAHY
-243 PSFDGSELKD
+243 PSYDGSELKD

-266 AKIKTFEKAM
+266 ADVEKQDYPL

-282 VGSSNPGLKVKK
+282 VALSNPGLKVKK

-299 VIAVSGR
+299 IIAASGR
-306 TDEMGAYTDFD
+306 TYDMGAYGDFEGRED
-317 GQESFAL
+317 FTL
-324 VDELKAQAKAVA
+324 VEELKAQVKAVA
-336 DKYTNEEGYF
+336 DKYTNDEGYF
-346 NYDDALKAHTDIFT
+346 DYEGALTAHTDIFT

-378 EDLIDKYLPW
+378 EELIDKYFIW
-388 QDLSQTEIDS
+388 DDLTQKPIDK
-398 TLAERAYYAGRY
+398 TLAQRAYYAGRY

-457 SSSPAG
+457 SSSPVG

-472 PDWEDNA
+472 PDWEENA

-531 YGDMHIPLSDEFDLN
+531 YGDMQIPLSDEFDLN

-552 SPNEAPLTDADINAI
+552 SPEQTPLSDEDIAAI
-567 KARGYLDLRTEI
+567 EARGYLDLRTEI

-587 ANYWEQLLTPEY
+587 ANYWQQLLTPEY
-599 YTRADGSIA
+599 YTKADGSIA
-608 YTAGKTE
+608 YSAGKTA

-653 SNMYMA
+653 SNMYMV
-659 IDIAKSIDPNAD
+659 IDIALSIDENAD
-671 TSVWEGIIADL
+671 ISVWEGIIADL
-682 PPYLFDGTGAETGA
+682 PPYFFDEENGGAI
-696 LKEWATTSFEEQ
+696 KEWATTNFQEQ

-722 MFETQHNEQLKQAAI
+722 MFETQHDEQLRQAAI
-737 QAVENRASENEASHA
+737 QAVEVRASENEASHA

-763 NDRDA
+763 KDRDA
-768 LTEAL
+768 LTDAL
-773 KGLMNSQI
+773 KGLINSNI
-781 YYDSL
+781 FYDGL
-786 LTNHHTNAES
+786 LTNHHTNSES
-796 GYCTDYAIGYTGIVN
+796 GFCTDFAIGYTGIVN
-811 EALVYSYTGEVG
+811 EALVYSYTGEVE
-823 LLPALPTSGFDSG
+823 LLPALPTSAFDEG
-836 SIKGLRLRTRATL
+836 SIKGLRLRTRAVL
-849 TSMTWTDSGV
+849 TSLTWTTEGAE
-859 QAVITSDI
+859 AVITSDI
-867 AQTITVSCGM
+867 AQTMTVSCGM
-877 GGEAQQLTFAA
+877 GGEAVQLTFNA

-895 FSY
+895 FAF

>member
-1 MKKKAVI
+1 MKKKAVVFVAV
-8 ILAAVLLLVCVLGAL
+8 ILAVVCALGAL
-23 AACKAYYPP
+23 SACKAYYPP
-32 SGAQFTSTAKSS
+32 SGARFASTAKSS
-44 YTTNFSQ
+44 FSNEFTQ
-51 LNEDRQNSK
+51 LDEKRNGK
-60 FSWRDGMVSGNGV
+60 TLWRDGMVSGNGE

-85 SLIYQNIHFI
+85 TLIYQNIHFI
-95 MPSANPRVTP
+95 LPNANPRVTP

-119 NKGSYTDSQPY
+119 KKGSYTDSQPY
-130 LDVYAYHPGAA
+130 LDVYGYHPGAQ
-141 LRINQEEKEYSSFM
+141 LRIRQEEREYSGFM

-173 GQWDRRTFTSSAD
+173 GQWDRRTFTSWAD
-186 GVTITQITSSSKEKP
+186 GVTITQITSSDKEKP
-201 ITAEFS
+201 VTAEFT
-207 FDDVSTFA
+207 FDNISSFA
-215 KFGESSEEGLK
+215 KFGDGSEVDIRYKK
-226 YKRYAGEDGFM
+226 YADKDGYM

-243 PSFDGSELKD
+243 PSYEGSELKE
-253 GGYATVCYVISEG
+253 GGYATVCYIISEG
-266 AKIKTFEKAM
+266 ADVKTTENDLPDEK
-276 PEEEQY
+276 QY
-282 VGSSNPGLKVKK
+282 AGSSNPGLKVKK

-299 VIAVSGR
+299 VISVSGR
-306 TDEMGAYTDFD
+306 TAEMGAYDAFAD
-317 GQESFAL
+317 QEEFAL
-324 VDELKAQAKAVA
+324 TDELKAQVKAVA
-336 DKYTNEEGYF
+336 DKYTDEEGYF
-346 NYDDALKAHTDIFT
+346 DYEGALKAHTDIFT

-367 FSLGADVTIPN
+367 FSLGADITVAN
-378 EDLIDKYLPW
+378 EDLIRKYLPW
-388 QDLSQTEIDS
+388 EDLTKTEIDK
-398 TLAERAYYAGRY
+398 TLAERAYYSGRY

-448 TSAMNTGNI
+448 TAAMNTGNI
-457 SSSPAG
+457 SSSPVG
-463 YVYFILRQV
+463 YVYFILRQA
-472 PDWEDNA
+472 PDWEENA
-479 LLTHGYTKAL
+479 MATHGYTKAL

-531 YGDMHIPLSDEFDLN
+531 YGDMHVPLSDEFDLD

-552 SPNEAPLTDADINAI
+552 SPSSAPLTDAQINAI
-567 KARGYLDLRTEI
+567 KSRGYLDLRTEI

-587 ANYWEQLLTPEY
+587 ANYWQQLLTPEY

-608 YTAGKTE
+608 YTQGKTS

-636 YKSPSAA
+636 YNSPAAA

-653 SNMYMA
+653 SNMYMV
-659 IDIAKSIDPNAD
+659 IDIAKSIDENAD
-671 TSVWEGIIADL
+671 TSVWEGIIRDL
-682 PPYLFDGTGAETGA
+682 PPYLFDDTGA
-696 LKEWATTSFEEQ
+696 LKEWATTDFEEQ

-722 MFETQHNEQLKQAAI
+722 MFETQQSDELKQAAI

-763 NDRDA
+763 NDREA
-768 LTEAL
+768 LTDAL
-773 KGLMNSQI
+773 KGLMNSYI

-823 LLPALPTSGFDSG
+823 LLPALPTSGFDEG
-836 SIKGLRLRTRATL
+836 VIKGIRLRTRATL
-849 TSMTWTDSGV
+849 TSMSWTKSGV
-859 QAVITSDI
+859 EAVITSDV
-867 AQTITVSCGM
+867 AQTLTVTCGM
-877 GGEAQQLTFAA
+877 NGKQRQITFAA

-895 FSY
+895 FAF

>member
-1 MKKKAVI
+1 M
-8 ILAAVLLLVCVLGAL
+8 ILAVVCALGAL
-23 AACKAYYPP
+23 SACKAYYPP
-32 SGAQFTSTAKSS
+32 SGARFASTAKSS
-44 YTTNFSQ
+44 FSNEFTQ
-51 LNEDRQNSK
+51 LDEKRNGK
-60 FSWRDGMVSGNGV
+60 TLWRDGMVSGNGE

-85 SLIYQNIHFI
+85 TLIYQNIRFI
-95 MPSANPRVTP
+95 LPNANPRVTP

-119 NKGSYTDSQPY
+119 KKGSYTDSQPY
-130 LDVYAYHPGAA
+130 LDVYGYHPGAQ
-141 LRINQEEKEYSSFM
+141 LRIRQEEREYSGFM

-160 ETAEVGVRYTDDK
+160 ETAEVGVRYTDDN
-173 GQWDRRTFTSSAD
+173 GQWDRRTFTSWAD
-186 GVTITQITSSSKEKP
+186 GVTITQITSSDKEKP
-201 ITAEFS
+201 VTAEFT
-207 FDDVSTFA
+207 FDNISSFA
-215 KFGESSEEGLK
+215 KFGDGSEVDIRYKK
-226 YKRYAGEDGFM
+226 YADKDGYM

-243 PSFDGSELKD
+243 PSYEGSELKE
-253 GGYATVCYVISEG
+253 GGYATVCYIISEG
-266 AKIKTFEKAM
+266 ADVKTTENDLPDEK
-276 PEEEQY
+276 QY
-282 VGSSNPGLKVKK
+282 AGSSNPGLKVKK

-299 VIAVSGR
+299 VISVSGR
-306 TDEMGAYTDFD
+306 TAEMGAYDAFAD
-317 GQESFAL
+317 QEEFAL
-324 VDELKAQAKAVA
+324 TDELKAQVKAVA
-336 DKYTNEEGYF
+336 DKYTDEEGYF
-346 NYDDALKAHTDIFT
+346 DYEGALKAHTDIFT

-367 FSLGADVTIPN
+367 FSLGADITVAN
-378 EDLIDKYLPW
+378 EDLIRKYLPW
-388 QDLSQTEIDS
+388 EDLTKTEIDK
-398 TLAERAYYAGRY
+398 TLAERAYYSGRY

-448 TSAMNTGNI
+448 TAAMNTGNI
-457 SSSPAG
+457 SSSPVG
-463 YVYFILRQV
+463 YVYFILRQA
-472 PDWEDNA
+472 PDWEENA
-479 LLTHGYTKAL
+479 MATHGYTNAL

-531 YGDMHIPLSDEFDLN
+531 YGDMHIPLSDEFDLD

-552 SPNEAPLTDADINAI
+552 SPSSAPLTDAQINAI
-567 KARGYLDLRTEI
+567 KSRGYLDLRTEI

-587 ANYWEQLLTPEY
+587 ANYWQQLLTPEY

-608 YTAGKTE
+608 YTQGKTS

-636 YKSPSAA
+636 YNSPAAA

-653 SNMYMA
+653 SNMYMV
-659 IDIAKSIDPNAD
+659 IDIAKSIDENAD
-671 TSVWEGIIADL
+671 TSVWEGIVRDL
-682 PPYLFDGTGAETGA
+682 PPYLFDDTGA
-696 LKEWATTSFEEQ
+696 LKEWATTDFEEQ

-722 MFETQHNEQLKQAAI
+722 MFETQQSDRLKQAAI

-763 NDRDA
+763 NDREA
-768 LTEAL
+768 LTDAL
-773 KGLMNSQI
+773 KGLMNSYI

-823 LLPALPTSGFDSG
+823 LLPALPTSGFDEG
-836 SIKGLRLRTRATL
+836 VIKGIRLRTRATL
-849 TSMTWTDSGV
+849 TSMSWTKSGV
-859 QAVITSDI
+859 EAVITSDV
-867 AQTITVSCGM
+867 AQTLTVTCGM
-877 GGEAQQLTFAA
+877 NGKQRQITFAA
-888 GESKTVS
+888 GESKRVS
-895 FSY
+895 FAF

>member
-1 MKKKAVI
+1 M
-8 ILAAVLLLVCVLGAL
+8 ILAVVCALGAL
-23 AACKAYYPP
+23 SACKAYYPP
-32 SGAQFTSTAKSS
+32 SGARFASTAKSS
-44 YTTNFSQ
+44 FSNEFTQ
-51 LNEDRQNSK
+51 LDEKRNGK
-60 FSWRDGMVSGNGV
+60 TLWRDGMVSGNGE

-85 SLIYQNIHFI
+85 TLIYQNIRFI
-95 MPSANPRVTP
+95 LPNANPRVTP

-119 NKGSYTDSQPY
+119 KKGSYTDSQPY
-130 LDVYAYHPGAA
+130 LDVYGYHPGAQ
-141 LRINQEEKEYSSFM
+141 LRIRQEEREYSGFM

-160 ETAEVGVRYTDDK
+160 ETAEVGVRYTDDN
-173 GQWDRRTFTSSAD
+173 GQWDRRTFTSWAD
-186 GVTITQITSSSKEKP
+186 GVTITQITSSDKEKP
-201 ITAEFS
+201 VTAEFT
-207 FDDVSTFA
+207 FDNISSFA
-215 KFGESSEEGLK
+215 KFGDGSEVDIRYKK
-226 YKRYAGEDGFM
+226 YADKDGYM

-243 PSFDGSELKD
+243 PSYEGSELKE
-253 GGYATVCYVISEG
+253 GGYATVCYIISEG
-266 AKIKTFEKAM
+266 ADVKTTENDLPDEK
-276 PEEEQY
+276 QY
-282 VGSSNPGLKVKK
+282 AGSSNPGLKVKK

-299 VIAVSGR
+299 VISVSGR
-306 TDEMGAYTDFD
+306 TAEMGAYDAFAD
-317 GQESFAL
+317 QEEFAL
-324 VDELKAQAKAVA
+324 TDELKAQVKAVA
-336 DKYTNEEGYF
+336 DKYTDEEGYF
-346 NYDDALKAHTDIFT
+346 DYEGALKAHTDIFT

-367 FSLGADVTIPN
+367 FSLGADITVAN
-378 EDLIDKYLPW
+378 EDLIRKYLPW
-388 QDLSQTEIDS
+388 EDLTKTEIDK
-398 TLAERAYYAGRY
+398 TLAERAYYSGRY

-448 TSAMNTGNI
+448 TAAMNTGNI
-457 SSSPAG
+457 SSSPVG
-463 YVYFILRQV
+463 YVYFILRQA
-472 PDWEDNA
+472 PDWEENA
-479 LLTHGYTKAL
+479 MATHGYTNAL

-531 YGDMHIPLSDEFDLN
+531 YGDMHIPLSDEFDLD

-552 SPNEAPLTDADINAI
+552 SPSSAPLTDAQINAI
-567 KARGYLDLRTEI
+567 KSRGYLDLRTEI

-587 ANYWEQLLTPEY
+587 ANYWQQLLTPEY

-608 YTAGKTE
+608 YTQGKTS

-636 YKSPSAA
+636 YNSPAAA

-653 SNMYMA
+653 SNMYMV
-659 IDIAKSIDPNAD
+659 IDIAKSIDENAD
-671 TSVWEGIIADL
+671 TSVWEGIVRDL
-682 PPYLFDGTGAETGA
+682 PPYLFDDTGA
-696 LKEWATTSFEEQ
+696 LKEWATTDFEEQ

-722 MFETQHNEQLKQAAI
+722 MFETQQSDRLKQAAI

-763 NDRDA
+763 NDREA
-768 LTEAL
+768 LTDAL
-773 KGLMNSQI
+773 KGLMNSYI

-823 LLPALPTSGFDSG
+823 LLPALPTSGFDEG
-836 SIKGLRLRTRATL
+836 VIKGIRLRTRATL
-849 TSMTWTDSGV
+849 TSMRWTKSGV
-859 QAVITSDI
+859 EAVITSDV
-867 AQTITVSCGM
+867 AQTLTVTCGM
-877 GGEAQQLTFAA
+877 NGKQRQITFAA
-888 GESKTVS
+888 GESKRVS
-895 FSY
+895 FAF

>member
-1 MKKKAVI
+1 MKKKAVVFVAV
-8 ILAAVLLLVCVLGAL
+8 ILAVVCALGAL
-23 AACKAYYPP
+23 SACKAYYPP
-32 SGAQFTSTAKSS
+32 SGAQFASTAKSS
-44 YTTNFSQ
+44 FSNEFTQ
-51 LNEDRQNSK
+51 LDEKRNGK
-60 FSWRDGMVSGNGV
+60 TLWRDGMVSGNGE

-85 SLIYQNIHFI
+85 TLIYQNIHFI
-95 MPSANPRVTP
+95 LPNANPRVTP

-119 NKGSYTDSQPY
+119 KKGGYTDSQPY
-130 LDVYAYHPGAA
+130 LDVYGYHPGAQ
-141 LRINQEEKEYSSFM
+141 LRIRQEEREYSGFM

-173 GQWDRRTFTSSAD
+173 GQWDRRTFTSWAD
-186 GVTITQITSSSKEKP
+186 GVTITQITSSDKEKP
-201 ITAEFS
+201 VTAEFT
-207 FDDVSTFA
+207 FDNISSFA
-215 KFGESSEEGLK
+215 KFGDGSEVDIRYKK
-226 YKRYAGEDGFM
+226 YADKDGYM

-243 PSFDGSELKD
+243 PSYEGSELKE
-253 GGYATVCYVISEG
+253 GGYATVCYIISEG
-266 AKIKTFEKAM
+266 ADVKTTENDLPDEK
-276 PEEEQY
+276 QY
-282 VGSSNPGLKVKK
+282 AGSSNPGLKVKK

-299 VIAVSGR
+299 VISVSGR
-306 TDEMGAYTDFD
+306 TAEMGAYDAFAD
-317 GQESFAL
+317 QEEFAL
-324 VDELKAQAKAVA
+324 TDELKAQVKAVA
-336 DKYTNEEGYF
+336 DKYTDEEGYF
-346 NYDDALKAHTDIFT
+346 DYEGALKAHTDIFT

-367 FSLGADVTIPN
+367 FSLGADITVAN
-378 EDLIDKYLPW
+378 EDLIRKYLPW
-388 QDLSQTEIDS
+388 EDLTKTEIDK
-398 TLAERAYYAGRY
+398 TLAERAYYSGRY

-448 TSAMNTGNI
+448 TAAMNTGNI
-457 SSSPAG
+457 SSSPVG
-463 YVYFILRQV
+463 YVYFILRQA
-472 PDWEDNA
+472 PDWEENA
-479 LLTHGYTKAL
+479 MATHGYAKAL

-531 YGDMHIPLSDEFDLN
+531 YGDMHIPLSDEFDLD

-552 SPNEAPLTDADINAI
+552 SPSSAPLTDAQINAI
-567 KARGYLDLRTEI
+567 KSRGYLDLRTEI

-587 ANYWEQLLTPEY
+587 ANYWQQLLTPEY

-608 YTAGKTE
+608 YTQGKTS

-636 YKSPSAA
+636 YNSPSAA

-653 SNMYMA
+653 SNMCMV
-659 IDIAKSIDPNAD
+659 IDIAKSIDENAD
-671 TSVWEGIIADL
+671 TSVWEGIIRDL
-682 PPYLFDGTGAETGA
+682 PPYLFDDTGA
-696 LKEWATTSFEEQ
+696 LKEWATTDFEEQ

-722 MFETQHNEQLKQAAI
+722 MFETQQSDQLKQAAI

-763 NDRDA
+763 NDREA
-768 LTEAL
+768 LTDAL
-773 KGLMNSQI
+773 KGLMNSYI

-823 LLPALPTSGFDSG
+823 LLPALPTSGFDEG
-836 SIKGLRLRTRATL
+836 VIKGIRLRTRATL
-849 TSMTWTDSGV
+849 TSMSWTKSGV
-859 QAVITSDI
+859 EAVITSDV
-867 AQTITVSCGM
+867 AQTLTVTCGM
-877 GGEAQQLTFAA
+877 NGKQRQITFAA

-895 FSY
+895 FAF

>member
-1 MKKKAVI
+1 M
-8 ILAAVLLLVCVLGAL
+8 ILAVVCALGAL
-23 AACKAYYPP
+23 SACKAYYPP
-32 SGAQFTSTAKSS
+32 SGARFASTAKSS
-44 YTTNFSQ
+44 FSNEFTQ
-51 LNEDRQNSK
+51 LDEKRNGK
-60 FSWRDGMVSGNGV
+60 TLWRDGMVSGNGE

-85 SLIYQNIHFI
+85 TLIYQNIHFI
-95 MPSANPRVTP
+95 LPNANPRVTP

-119 NKGSYTDSQPY
+119 KKGSYTDSQPY
-130 LDVYAYHPGAA
+130 LDVYGYHPGAQ
-141 LRINQEEKEYSSFM
+141 LRIRQEEREYSGFM

-173 GQWDRRTFTSSAD
+173 GQWDRRTFTSWAD
-186 GVTITQITSSSKEKP
+186 GVTITQITSSDKEKP
-201 ITAEFS
+201 VTAEFT
-207 FDDVSTFA
+207 FDNISSFA
-215 KFGESSEEGLK
+215 KFGDGSEVDIRYKK
-226 YKRYAGEDGFM
+226 YADKDGYM

-243 PSFDGSELKD
+243 PSYEGSELKE
-253 GGYATVCYVISEG
+253 GGYATVCYIISEG
-266 AKIKTFEKAM
+266 ADVKTTENDLPDEK
-276 PEEEQY
+276 QY
-282 VGSSNPGLKVKK
+282 AGSFDPGLKVKK

-299 VIAVSGR
+299 VISVSGR
-306 TDEMGAYTDFD
+306 TAEMGAYDAFA
-317 GQESFAL
+317 GQEEFAL
-324 VDELKAQAKAVA
+324 TDELKAQVKAVA
-336 DKYTNEEGYF
+336 DKYTDEEGYF
-346 NYDDALKAHTDIFT
+346 DYEGALKAHTDIFT

-367 FSLGADVTIPN
+367 FSLGADITVAN
-378 EDLIDKYLPW
+378 EDLIRKYLPW
-388 QDLSQTEIDS
+388 EDLTKTEIDK
-398 TLAERAYYAGRY
+398 TLAERAYYSGRY

-448 TSAMNTGNI
+448 TAAMNTGNI
-457 SSSPAG
+457 SSSPVG
-463 YVYFILRQV
+463 YVYFILRQA
-472 PDWEDNA
+472 PDWEENA
-479 LLTHGYTKAL
+479 MATHGYTKAL

-531 YGDMHIPLSDEFDLN
+531 YGDMHIPLSDEFDLD

-552 SPNEAPLTDADINAI
+552 SPSSAPLTDAQINAI
-567 KARGYLDLRTEI
+567 KSRGYLDLRTEI

-587 ANYWEQLLTPEY
+587 ANYWQQLLTPEY

-608 YTAGKTE
+608 YTQGKTS

-636 YKSPSAA
+636 YNSPSAA

-653 SNMYMA
+653 SNMYMV
-659 IDIAKSIDPNAD
+659 IDIAKSIDENAD
-671 TSVWEGIIADL
+671 TSVWEGIIRDL
-682 PPYLFDGTGAETGA
+682 PPYLFDDTGA
-696 LKEWATTSFEEQ
+696 LKEWATTDFEEQ

-722 MFETQHNEQLKQAAI
+722 MFETQQSDRLKQAAI

-763 NDRDA
+763 NDREA
-768 LTEAL
+768 LTDAL
-773 KGLMNSQI
+773 KGLMNSYI

-823 LLPALPTSGFDSG
+823 LLPALPTSGFDEG
-836 SIKGLRLRTRATL
+836 VIKGIRLRTRATL
-849 TSMTWTDSGV
+849 TSMSWTKSGV
-859 QAVITSDI
+859 EAVITSDV
-867 AQTITVSCGM
+867 AQTLTVTCGM
-877 GGEAQQLTFAA
+877 NGKQRQITFAA

-895 FSY
+895 FAF

>member
-1 MKKKAVI
+1 M
-8 ILAAVLLLVCVLGAL
+8 ILAVVCALGAL
-23 AACKAYYPP
+23 SACKAYYPP
-32 SGAQFTSTAKSS
+32 SGAQFASTAKSS
-44 YTTNFSQ
+44 FSNEFTQ
-51 LNEDRQNSK
+51 LDEKRNGK
-60 FSWRDGMVSGNGV
+60 TLWRDGMVSGNGE

-85 SLIYQNIHFI
+85 TLIYQNIHFI
-95 MPSANPRVTP
+95 LPNANPRVTP

-119 NKGSYTDSQPY
+119 KKGSYTDSQPY
-130 LDVYAYHPGAA
+130 LDVYGYHPGAQ
-141 LRINQEEKEYSSFM
+141 LRIRQEEREYSGFM

-173 GQWDRRTFTSSAD
+173 GQWDRRTFTSWAD
-186 GVTITQITSSSKEKP
+186 GVTITQITSSDKEKP
-201 ITAEFS
+201 VTAEFT
-207 FDDVSTFA
+207 FDNISSFA
-215 KFGESSEEGLK
+215 KFGDGSEVDIRYKK
-226 YKRYAGEDGFM
+226 YADKDGYM

-243 PSFDGSELKD
+243 PSYEGSELKD
-253 GGYATVCYVISEG
+253 GGYATVCYIISEG
-266 AKIKTFEKAM
+266 ADVKTTENDLSDEK
-276 PEEEQY
+276 QY
-282 VGSSNPGLKVKK
+282 AGSSNPGLKVKK

-299 VIAVSGR
+299 VISVSGR
-306 TDEMGAYTDFD
+306 TAEMGAYDAFAD
-317 GQESFAL
+317 QEEFAL
-324 VDELKAQAKAVA
+324 TDELKAQVKAVA
-336 DKYTNEEGYF
+336 DKYTDEEGYF
-346 NYDDALKAHTDIFT
+346 DYEGALKAHTDIFT

-367 FSLGADVTIPN
+367 FSLGADITVAN
-378 EDLIDKYLPW
+378 EDLIRKYLPW
-388 QDLSQTEIDS
+388 EDLTKTEIDK
-398 TLAERAYYAGRY
+398 TQAERAYYSGRY

-448 TSAMNTGNI
+448 TAAMNTGNI
-457 SSSPAG
+457 SSSPVG
-463 YVYFILRQV
+463 YVYFILRQA
-472 PDWEDNA
+472 PDWEENA
-479 LLTHGYTKAL
+479 MATHGYTKAL

-531 YGDMHIPLSDEFDLN
+531 YGDMHIPLSDEFDLD

-552 SPNEAPLTDADINAI
+552 SPSSAPLTDAQINAI
-567 KARGYLDLRTEI
+567 KSRGYLDLRTEI

-587 ANYWEQLLTPEY
+587 ANYWQQLLTPEY

-608 YTAGKTE
+608 YTQGKTS

-636 YKSPSAA
+636 YNSPSAA

-653 SNMYMA
+653 SNMYMV
-659 IDIAKSIDPNAD
+659 IDIAKSIDENAD
-671 TSVWEGIIADL
+671 TSVWEGIIRDL
-682 PPYLFDGTGAETGA
+682 PPYLFDDTGA
-696 LKEWATTSFEEQ
+696 LKEWATTDFEEQ
-708 NSHRHLSHLYLAWP
+708 NSRRHLSHLYLAWP
-722 MFETQHNEQLKQAAI
+722 MFETQQSDLLKQAAI

-763 NDRDA
+763 NDREA
-768 LTEAL
+768 LTDAL
-773 KGLMNSQI
+773 KGLMNSYI

-823 LLPALPTSGFDSG
+823 LLPALPTSGFDEG
-836 SIKGLRLRTRATL
+836 VIKGIRLRTRATL
-849 TSMTWTDSGV
+849 TSMSWTKSGV
-859 QAVITSDI
+859 EAVITSDV
-867 AQTITVSCGM
+867 AQTLTVTCGM
-877 GGEAQQLTFAA
+877 NGKQRQITFAA

-895 FSY
+895 FAF